1 MTNETIDQT
10 TTPDQTLNQTDFVPQ
25 RFINN
30 LQAAFIK
37 VDNAVASFDPDQK
50 PIVDKN
56 DRDNRQA
63 FEKISQLREEYANK
77 AIKNPTKKNQYFS
90 DFINKSN
97 DLINKDN
104 LIAVDSSVDSF
115 KKFGDQR
122 YQIFTSWVSLQK
134 DPSKINTQQIQNFME
149 NIIQPPISDD
159 KEKAEFLRSA
169 KQSFAGIIIGN
180 QIRSD
185 EKFMGVFDEF
195 LKARQEAE
203 KNAEPTGGDWLD
215 IFLSFVFNKKQSSDL
230 KETLHQ
236 EPRPDFEQNIATT
249 TTDIQ
254 GLPPEARDL
263 LDERGNF
270 SKFTLGDMEMLDV
283 EGVADKD
290 PNYKFNQLLI
300 HNNALSSVLMGSHSG
315 IEPEKVS
322 LLYGDNGGPEARHDW
337 NATVGYKN
345 QQGSNVA
352 TLINAH
358 LNNGSGLV
366 IAGNENGIK
375 NPSFYLYKQD
385 QLTGLKQALS
395 QEEIQNKVDFMEFL
409 AQNNAKLDNLS
420 EKEKEKF
427 QTEIG
432 NFQKDRKAYLDALG
446 SDHIAFVSK
455 KDPKHLALVTEFGNG
470 EVSYTLKDYGKKQD
484 KALDGE
490 TKTTLQGS
498 LKYDGVMFVDYSN
511 FKYTNVS
518 KSPDKGLGATNG
530 VSHLEANF
538 SKVAVFNL
546 PNLNNLAITNYIRR
560 DLEDK
565 LWAKGLSPQEAN
577 KLIKD
582 FLNSNK
588 ELVGKVSNFNK
599 AVAEAKNTG
608 NYDEVKKA
616 QKDLEKSLRKRESL
630 EKEVAKKLESR
641 NDNKNRME
649 AKAQANSQKDKI
661 FALINKEASKEAR
674 AAAFDPNLKGVRSE
688 LSDKLENINKNLKD
702 FGKSFD
708 ELKNGKNNDFSKAEE
723 TLKAL
728 KDSVKDL
735 GINPE
740 WISKIENLNAA
751 LNDFKNGKNKDF
763 SKVTQA
769 KSDLENSIKDVIIN
783 QKITDKVDNLNQ
795 AVSETKLTGN
805 FSKVEQALAELKNL
819 SLDLGKNSDL
829 QFVRDGVRGTLVGNG
844 LSKTEAT
851 TLTKNFSDIRKEL
864 SEKLFGKSNNNNNGL
879 KNNEEPI
886 YAQVNK
892 KKAGQATSPEE
903 PIYAQVARKMS
914 VKIDQLNE
922 AASAINRKIDRINK
936 IASAGKGVGGFS
948 GAGQSASPEEP
959 IYAQVAKKVSA
970 KIDQLNE
977 SASAI
982 NRKIDRINKIA
993 SAGKGVGGF
1002 SGAGQ
1007 SASPEEPIYAQVAKK
1022 VRAKIDQLNESA
1034 SAINRKMDR
1043 INKIASAGKGVG
1055 GFRGAGQSASPEE
1068 PIYAQVAKKV
1078 RAKIDQLN
1086 ESASAIN
1093 RKMDRINKIASAGKG
1108 VGGFSGAGQSAS
1120 PEEPLYAQVAKKVR
1134 AKIDQLNESA
1144 SAINRKIDRINKI
1157 ASAGKGVGG
1166 FRGAGQSASP
1176 EEPIYAQVAKKVSA
1190 KIDQLNESASAINR
1204 KMDRINKIAS
1214 AGKGVGGFSG
1224 AGQSASPEEPLYAQ
1238 VAKKVSAKIDQLNES
1253 ASAINRKID
1262 RINKIASAGKGV
1274 GGFSGAGQSASP
1286 EEPLYAQV
1294 AKKVRAKIDQLNES
1308 ASAIN
1313 RKMDR
1318 INKIAS
1324 AGKGVGGFR
1333 GAGQS
1338 ASPEEPLYAQVAKK
1352 VSAKIDQLNESAS
1365 AINRKIDR
1373 INKIASAGKGVG
1385 GFRGAGQ
1392 SASPEEPLYAQVAK
1406 KVRAKI
1412 DQLNESASAI
1422 NRKIDRINKIASAG
1436 KGVGGFRGA
1445 GQSASPEEPLY
1456 AQVAKKVRA
1465 KIDQLNESA
1474 SAINRKIDRINK
1486 IASAGKGVGGFSG
1499 AGQSASPEEPL
1510 YAQVAKKVRAKIDQL
1525 NESASAINRKMDR
1538 INKIASAGKGVG
1550 GFRGAGQSASPEEPL
1565 YAQVAKKVSAK
1576 IDQLNESASAINR
1589 KMDRINKIAS
1599 AGKGVGGFRGA
1610 GQSASP
1616 EEPIYAQVAKKV
1628 SAKIDQ
1634 LNESASAINR
1644 KMDRINKIASAGK
1657 GVGGF
1662 RGAGQSAS
1670 PEEPLYAQVAK
1681 KVSAKIDQLNESA
1694 SAINRKIDRIN
1705 KIASAGKGVGGFSG
1719 AGQSASPEEPIYAQV
1734 AKKVSA
1740 KIDQLNESAS
1750 AINRKIDRINK
1761 IASAGKGVGGFSGA
1775 GQSASPEPI
1784 YATIDFDEANQA
1796 GFSLRRSAAVND
1808 LSKVGLSREQ
1818 ELTRRIGDLNQAVSE
1833 AKAGHFDKLEQ
1844 KIDELK
1850 DSTKKNALKL
1860 WVESAKQVPT
1870 GLQAKLDNYATNSH
1884 TRINSN
1890 VQSGTI
1896 NEKATGMLTQKNPE
1910 WLKLVNDKIVAHNVG
1925 SAHLSEYDKIG
1936 FNQKNMKD
1944 YSDSFKFSTKL
1955 NNAVKDI
1962 KSSFVQFLTNTFS
1975 TGSYSLMKANVEH
1988 GVKNTTKGG
1997 FQKS

>member
-10 TTPDQTLNQTDFVPQ
+10 TTPDQTPNQTDFVPQ

-30 LQAAFIK
+30 LQVAFLK

-134 DPSKINTQQIQNFME
+134 DPSKINTQEIRNFME

-185 EKFMGVFDEF
+185 EKFMGVFDES

-203 KNAEPTGGDWLD
+203 KNEEPAGGDWLD

-236 EPRPDFEQNIATT
+236 EPRPDFEQNLATT

-270 SKFTLGDMEMLDV
+270 FKFTLGDMEMLDV
-283 EGVADKD
+283 EGVADKN

-300 HNNALSSVLMGSHSG
+300 HNNALSSVLMGGHSN

-358 LNNGSGLV
+358 LNNGIGLI

-375 NPSFYLYKQD
+375 NPSFYLYKED
-385 QLTGLKQALS
+385 QLTGLKQAMS

-409 AQNNAKLDNLS
+409 AKNNAKLDNLS

-427 QTEIG
+427 QTEIE

-446 SDHIAFVSK
+446 NDHIAFVSK
-455 KDPKHLALVTEFGNG
+455 KDPKHLALVAEFGNG

-490 TKTTLQGS
+490 TKTTLQGN
-498 LKYDGVMFVDYSN
+498 LKYDGVMFVNYSN
-511 FKYTNVS
+511 FKYTNAS
-518 KSPDKGLGATNG
+518 KSPDKGVGTTNG

-616 QKDLEKSLRKRESL
+616 QKDLEKSLRKREHL

-661 FALINKEASKEAR
+661 FALINQEASEEAR

-708 ELKNGKNNDFSKAEE
+708 ELKSGKNNDFSKAEE

-795 AVSETKLTGN
+795 AVSETKLTGD
-805 FSKVEQALAELKNL
+805 FSKVEQALAELKSL
-819 SLDLGKNSDL
+819 SLDQKNESFNIGKNSDL
-829 QFVRDGVRGTLVGNG
+829 QSVRDSVRGTLVGNG

-851 TLTKNFSDIRKEL
+851 KLSKNFSDIRKEL
-864 SEKLFGKSNNNNNGL
+864 NEKLFGNSNNNNNGL

-886 YAQVNK
+886 YAKVNK
-892 KKAGQATSPEE
+892 KKAGQAT
-903 PIYAQVARKMS
+903 
-914 VKIDQLNE
+914 
-922 AASAINRKIDRINK
+922 
-936 IASAGKGVGGFS
+936 
-948 GAGQSASPEEP
+948 SPEEP

-977 SASAI
+977 AT
-982 NRKIDRINKIA
+982 
-993 SAGKGVGGF
+993 
-1002 SGAGQ
+1002 
-1007 SASPEEPIYAQVAKK
+1007 
-1022 VRAKIDQLNESA
+1022 
-1034 SAINRKMDR
+1034 
-1043 INKIASAGKGVG
+1043 
-1055 GFRGAGQSASPEE
+1055 
-1068 PIYAQVAKKV
+1068 
-1078 RAKIDQLN
+1078 
-1086 ESASAIN
+1086 
-1093 RKMDRINKIASAGKG
+1093 
-1108 VGGFSGAGQSAS
+1108 
-1120 PEEPLYAQVAKKVR
+1120 
-1134 AKIDQLNESA
+1134 
-1144 SAINRKIDRINKI
+1144 
-1157 ASAGKGVGG
+1157 
-1166 FRGAGQSASP
+1166 
-1176 EEPIYAQVAKKVSA
+1176 
-1190 KIDQLNESASAINR
+1190 
-1204 KMDRINKIAS
+1204 
-1214 AGKGVGGFSG
+1214 
-1224 AGQSASPEEPLYAQ
+1224 
-1238 VAKKVSAKIDQLNES
+1238 
-1253 ASAINRKID
+1253 
-1262 RINKIASAGKGV
+1262 
-1274 GGFSGAGQSASP
+1274 
-1286 EEPLYAQV
+1286 
-1294 AKKVRAKIDQLNES
+1294 
-1308 ASAIN
+1308 
-1313 RKMDR
+1313 
-1318 INKIAS
+1318 
-1324 AGKGVGGFR
+1324 
-1333 GAGQS
+1333 
-1338 ASPEEPLYAQVAKK
+1338 
-1352 VSAKIDQLNESAS
+1352 
-1365 AINRKIDR
+1365 
-1373 INKIASAGKGVG
+1373 
-1385 GFRGAGQ
+1385 
-1392 SASPEEPLYAQVAK
+1392 
-1406 KVRAKI
+1406 
-1412 DQLNESASAI
+1412 
-1422 NRKIDRINKIASAG
+1422 
-1436 KGVGGFRGA
+1436 
-1445 GQSASPEEPLY
+1445 
-1456 AQVAKKVRA
+1456 
-1465 KIDQLNESA
+1465 
-1474 SAINRKIDRINK
+1474 
-1486 IASAGKGVGGFSG
+1486 
-1499 AGQSASPEEPL
+1499 
-1510 YAQVAKKVRAKIDQL
+1510 
-1525 NESASAINRKMDR
+1525 
-1538 INKIASAGKGVG
+1538 
-1550 GFRGAGQSASPEEPL
+1550 
-1565 YAQVAKKVSAK
+1565 
-1576 IDQLNESASAINR
+1576 
-1589 KMDRINKIAS
+1589 
-1599 AGKGVGGFRGA
+1599 
-1610 GQSASP
+1610 
-1616 EEPIYAQVAKKV
+1616 
-1628 SAKIDQ
+1628 
-1634 LNESASAINR
+1634 
-1644 KMDRINKIASAGK
+1644 
-1657 GVGGF
+1657 
-1662 RGAGQSAS
+1662 
-1670 PEEPLYAQVAK
+1670 
-1681 KVSAKIDQLNESA
+1681 
-1694 SAINRKIDRIN
+1694 
-1705 KIASAGKGVGGFSG
+1705 
-1719 AGQSASPEEPIYAQV
+1719 
-1734 AKKVSA
+1734 
-1740 KIDQLNESAS
+1740 S

-1796 GFSLRRSAAVND
+1796 GFPLRRSAAVND

-1833 AKAGHFDKLEQ
+1833 AKTGRFDKLEQ

-1870 GLQAKLDNYATNSH
+1870 SLQAKLDNYATNSH

-1890 VQSGTI
+1890 IKDGAI
-1896 NEKATGMLTQKNPE
+1896 NERATGMLTQKNPE

-1975 TGSYSLMKANVEH
+1975 TGSYSLAKANAEL
-1988 GVKNTTKGG
+1988 GVKNITKSG

>member
-10 TTPDQTLNQTDFVPQ
+10 ITPDQTPNQTDFVPQ

-30 LQAAFIK
+30 LQVAFLK

-77 AIKNPTKKNQYFS
+77 AIKNPAKKNQYFS

-134 DPSKINTQQIQNFME
+134 DPSQINTQQIRNFME

-185 EKFMGVFDEF
+185 QKFMGVFDES

-203 KNAEPTGGDWLD
+203 KNAEPAGGDWLD

-236 EPRPDFEQNIATT
+236 EPRPDFEQNLATT

-270 SKFTLGDMEMLDV
+270 FKFTLGDMEMLDV

-300 HNNALSSVLMGSHSG
+300 HNNALSSVLMGGHSN

-358 LNNGSGLV
+358 LNNGSGLI
-366 IAGNENGIK
+366 IAGNEDGIK
-375 NPSFYLYKQD
+375 NPSFYLYKED
-385 QLTGLKQALS
+385 QLTGLKQAMS

-409 AQNNAKLDNLS
+409 AKNNAKLDNLS

-446 SDHIAFVSK
+446 NDHVAFVSK
-455 KDPKHLALVTEFGNG
+455 KDNKHLALVTEFGNG

-490 TKTTLQGS
+490 VKTTFQGS
-498 LKYDGVMFVDYSN
+498 LKYDGVMFVNYSN
-511 FKYTNVS
+511 FKYTNTS
-518 KSPDKGLGATNG
+518 KSPDKGVGATNG

-565 LWAKGLSPQEAN
+565 LLAKGLSPQEAN

-588 ELVGKVSNFNK
+588 EMVGKVSNFNK

-616 QKDLEKSLRKRESL
+616 QKDLEKSLRKREHL

-674 AAAFDPNLKGVRSE
+674 AAAFDPNLKGVRIE

-708 ELKNGKNNDFSKAEE
+708 DFKNGKNNDFSKAEE

-735 GINPE
+735 GINSE

-795 AVSETKLTGN
+795 AVSETKLTGD

-829 QFVRDGVRGTLVGNG
+829 QSVKNSVNGTLVGNG

-864 SEKLFGKSNNNNNGL
+864 SEKLFGKSNNNNNNGL

-903 PIYAQVARKMS
+903 PIYAQVA
-914 VKIDQLNE
+914 
-922 AASAINRKIDRINK
+922 
-936 IASAGKGVGGFS
+936 
-948 GAGQSASPEEP
+948 
-959 IYAQVAKKVSA
+959 KKVSA

-977 SASAI
+977 AT
-982 NRKIDRINKIA
+982 
-993 SAGKGVGGF
+993 
-1002 SGAGQ
+1002 
-1007 SASPEEPIYAQVAKK
+1007 
-1022 VRAKIDQLNESA
+1022 
-1034 SAINRKMDR
+1034 
-1043 INKIASAGKGVG
+1043 
-1055 GFRGAGQSASPEE
+1055 
-1068 PIYAQVAKKV
+1068 
-1078 RAKIDQLN
+1078 
-1086 ESASAIN
+1086 
-1093 RKMDRINKIASAGKG
+1093 
-1108 VGGFSGAGQSAS
+1108 
-1120 PEEPLYAQVAKKVR
+1120 
-1134 AKIDQLNESA
+1134 
-1144 SAINRKIDRINKI
+1144 
-1157 ASAGKGVGG
+1157 
-1166 FRGAGQSASP
+1166 
-1176 EEPIYAQVAKKVSA
+1176 
-1190 KIDQLNESASAINR
+1190 
-1204 KMDRINKIAS
+1204 
-1214 AGKGVGGFSG
+1214 
-1224 AGQSASPEEPLYAQ
+1224 
-1238 VAKKVSAKIDQLNES
+1238 
-1253 ASAINRKID
+1253 
-1262 RINKIASAGKGV
+1262 
-1274 GGFSGAGQSASP
+1274 
-1286 EEPLYAQV
+1286 
-1294 AKKVRAKIDQLNES
+1294 
-1308 ASAIN
+1308 
-1313 RKMDR
+1313 
-1318 INKIAS
+1318 
-1324 AGKGVGGFR
+1324 
-1333 GAGQS
+1333 
-1338 ASPEEPLYAQVAKK
+1338 
-1352 VSAKIDQLNESAS
+1352 
-1365 AINRKIDR
+1365 
-1373 INKIASAGKGVG
+1373 
-1385 GFRGAGQ
+1385 
-1392 SASPEEPLYAQVAK
+1392 
-1406 KVRAKI
+1406 
-1412 DQLNESASAI
+1412 
-1422 NRKIDRINKIASAG
+1422 
-1436 KGVGGFRGA
+1436 
-1445 GQSASPEEPLY
+1445 
-1456 AQVAKKVRA
+1456 
-1465 KIDQLNESA
+1465 
-1474 SAINRKIDRINK
+1474 
-1486 IASAGKGVGGFSG
+1486 
-1499 AGQSASPEEPL
+1499 
-1510 YAQVAKKVRAKIDQL
+1510 
-1525 NESASAINRKMDR
+1525 
-1538 INKIASAGKGVG
+1538 
-1550 GFRGAGQSASPEEPL
+1550 
-1565 YAQVAKKVSAK
+1565 
-1576 IDQLNESASAINR
+1576 
-1589 KMDRINKIAS
+1589 
-1599 AGKGVGGFRGA
+1599 
-1610 GQSASP
+1610 
-1616 EEPIYAQVAKKV
+1616 
-1628 SAKIDQ
+1628 
-1634 LNESASAINR
+1634 
-1644 KMDRINKIASAGK
+1644 
-1657 GVGGF
+1657 
-1662 RGAGQSAS
+1662 
-1670 PEEPLYAQVAK
+1670 
-1681 KVSAKIDQLNESA
+1681 
-1694 SAINRKIDRIN
+1694 
-1705 KIASAGKGVGGFSG
+1705 
-1719 AGQSASPEEPIYAQV
+1719 
-1734 AKKVSA
+1734 
-1740 KIDQLNESAS
+1740 S

-1796 GFSLRRSAAVND
+1796 GFPLRRHAGVGD

-1833 AKAGHFDKLEQ
+1833 AKTGHFDKLEQ

-1850 DSTKKNALKL
+1850 DSTKKNAVKL

-1896 NEKATGMLTQKNPE
+1896 NEKATGVLTQKNPE

-1975 TGSYSLMKANVEH
+1975 TGSYSLAKAEL
-1988 GVKNTTKGG
+1988 GVKNINTKSG

>member
-10 TTPDQTLNQTDFVPQ
+10 TIPDQTDFVPQ

-30 LQAAFIK
+30 LQVAFIK
-37 VDNAVASFDPDQK
+37 VDNAVALFDPDQK

-104 LIAVDSSVDSF
+104 LIAVDSSVESF

-134 DPSKINTQQIQNFME
+134 DPSKINTQQIRNFME

-185 EKFMGVFDEF
+185 QKFMGVFDES
-195 LKARQEAE
+195 LKERQEAE
-203 KNAEPTGGDWLD
+203 KNAEPSGGDWLD

-236 EPRPDFEQNIATT
+236 EPRPDFEQNLATT

-270 SKFTLGDMEMLDV
+270 FKFTLGDVEMLDV

-300 HNNALSSVLMGSHSG
+300 HNNALSSVLMGGHSN

-322 LLYGDNGGPEARHDW
+322 LLYGDNGGPESRHDW
-337 NATVGYKN
+337 NATVGYKD

-358 LNNGSGLV
+358 LNNGSGLI
-366 IAGNENGIK
+366 IAGNEDGIK
-375 NPSFYLYKQD
+375 NPSFYLYKED
-385 QLTGLKQALS
+385 QLTGLKQAMS

-409 AQNNAKLDNLS
+409 ARNNAKLDNLS

-446 SDHIAFVSK
+446 NDHIAFVSK
-455 KDPKHLALVTEFGNG
+455 KDNKHLALVTEFGNG

-490 TKTTLQGS
+490 VKTTLQGS
-498 LKYDGVMFVDYSN
+498 LKYDGVMFVNYSN
-511 FKYTNVS
+511 FKYTNAS
-518 KSPDKGLGATNG
+518 KSPNKGLGATNG

-616 QKDLEKSLRKRESL
+616 QKDLEKSLRKREHL

-641 NDNKNRME
+641 SDNKNRME

-795 AVSETKLTGN
+795 AVSETKLTGD
-805 FSKVEQALAELKNL
+805 FSKVEQALAELKSL
-819 SLDLGKNSDL
+819 SLDQKNESFNVGKNSDL
-829 QFVRDGVRGTLVGNG
+829 QSVKNSVNGTLVGNG

-851 TLTKNFSDIRKEL
+851 RLSKNFSDIRKEL
-864 SEKLFGKSNNNNNGL
+864 NEKLFGNSNNNNNGL
-879 KNNEEPI
+879 KNNTEPI

-892 KKAGQATSPEE
+892 KKIGQVASPEE
-903 PIYAQVARKMS
+903 PIYAQVAKKVS
-914 VKIDQLNE
+914 AKIDQLNE

-948 GAGQSASPEEP
+948 GAG
-959 IYAQVAKKVSA
+959 
-970 KIDQLNE
+970 
-977 SASAI
+977 
-982 NRKIDRINKIA
+982 R
-993 SAGKGVGGF
+993 
-1002 SGAGQ
+1002 
-1007 SASPEEPIYAQVAKK
+1007 
-1022 VRAKIDQLNESA
+1022 
-1034 SAINRKMDR
+1034 
-1043 INKIASAGKGVG
+1043 
-1055 GFRGAGQSASPEE
+1055 
-1068 PIYAQVAKKV
+1068 
-1078 RAKIDQLN
+1078 
-1086 ESASAIN
+1086 
-1093 RKMDRINKIASAGKG
+1093 
-1108 VGGFSGAGQSAS
+1108 
-1120 PEEPLYAQVAKKVR
+1120 
-1134 AKIDQLNESA
+1134 
-1144 SAINRKIDRINKI
+1144 
-1157 ASAGKGVGG
+1157 
-1166 FRGAGQSASP
+1166 
-1176 EEPIYAQVAKKVSA
+1176 
-1190 KIDQLNESASAINR
+1190 
-1204 KMDRINKIAS
+1204 
-1214 AGKGVGGFSG
+1214 
-1224 AGQSASPEEPLYAQ
+1224 
-1238 VAKKVSAKIDQLNES
+1238 
-1253 ASAINRKID
+1253 
-1262 RINKIASAGKGV
+1262 
-1274 GGFSGAGQSASP
+1274 
-1286 EEPLYAQV
+1286 
-1294 AKKVRAKIDQLNES
+1294 
-1308 ASAIN
+1308 
-1313 RKMDR
+1313 
-1318 INKIAS
+1318 
-1324 AGKGVGGFR
+1324 
-1333 GAGQS
+1333 
-1338 ASPEEPLYAQVAKK
+1338 
-1352 VSAKIDQLNESAS
+1352 
-1365 AINRKIDR
+1365 
-1373 INKIASAGKGVG
+1373 
-1385 GFRGAGQ
+1385 
-1392 SASPEEPLYAQVAK
+1392 
-1406 KVRAKI
+1406 
-1412 DQLNESASAI
+1412 
-1422 NRKIDRINKIASAG
+1422 
-1436 KGVGGFRGA
+1436 
-1445 GQSASPEEPLY
+1445 
-1456 AQVAKKVRA
+1456 
-1465 KIDQLNESA
+1465 
-1474 SAINRKIDRINK
+1474 
-1486 IASAGKGVGGFSG
+1486 
-1499 AGQSASPEEPL
+1499 
-1510 YAQVAKKVRAKIDQL
+1510 
-1525 NESASAINRKMDR
+1525 
-1538 INKIASAGKGVG
+1538 
-1550 GFRGAGQSASPEEPL
+1550 
-1565 YAQVAKKVSAK
+1565 
-1576 IDQLNESASAINR
+1576 
-1589 KMDRINKIAS
+1589 
-1599 AGKGVGGFRGA
+1599 
-1610 GQSASP
+1610 
-1616 EEPIYAQVAKKV
+1616 
-1628 SAKIDQ
+1628 
-1634 LNESASAINR
+1634 
-1644 KMDRINKIASAGK
+1644 
-1657 GVGGF
+1657 
-1662 RGAGQSAS
+1662 
-1670 PEEPLYAQVAK
+1670 
-1681 KVSAKIDQLNESA
+1681 
-1694 SAINRKIDRIN
+1694 
-1705 KIASAGKGVGGFSG
+1705 
-1719 AGQSASPEEPIYAQV
+1719 
-1734 AKKVSA
+1734 
-1740 KIDQLNESAS
+1740 
-1750 AINRKIDRINK
+1750 
-1761 IASAGKGVGGFSGA
+1761 
-1775 GQSASPEPI
+1775 SASPEPI

-1796 GFSLRRSAAVND
+1796 GFSLRRYAGVGD

-1833 AKAGHFDKLEQ
+1833 AKIGHFGNLEQ

-1870 GLQAKLDNYATNSH
+1870 SLQAKLDNYATNSH

-1890 VQSGTI
+1890 VHNGAI

-1910 WLKLVNDKIVAHNVG
+1910 WLKLVNDRIVAHNVG

-1962 KSSFVQFLTNTFS
+1962 KSRFVQSGTYN
-1975 TGSYSLMKANVEH
+1975 LMKANVEY

>member
-10 TTPDQTLNQTDFVPQ
+10 ITPDQTLNQTDFVPQ

-30 LQAAFIK
+30 LQVAFIK
-37 VDNAVASFDPDQK
+37 VDSAVASFDPDQK

-77 AIKNPTKKNQYFS
+77 AIKNPAKKNQYFS

-134 DPSKINTQQIQNFME
+134 DPSKINTQQIRNFME

-185 EKFMGVFDEF
+185 EKFMGVFDES

-203 KNAEPTGGDWLD
+203 KNEEPTGGDWLD

-236 EPRPDFEQNIATT
+236 EPRPDFEQNLATT

-270 SKFTLGDMEMLDV
+270 FKFTLGDMEMLDV

-300 HNNALSSVLMGSHSG
+300 HNNALSSVLMGGHSN

-345 QQGSNVA
+345 QQGNNVA

-358 LNNGSGLV
+358 LNNGSGLI

-375 NPSFYLYKQD
+375 NPSFYLYKED

-409 AQNNAKLDNLS
+409 VQNNDRLDNLS

-427 QTEIG
+427 QTEIEY
-432 NFQKDRKAYLDALG
+432 FQKDRKAYLDALG
-446 SDHIAFVSK
+446 NDHVAFVSK
-455 KDPKHLALVTEFGNG
+455 KDLKHLALVTEFGNG

-498 LKYDGVMFVDYSN
+498 LKYDGVMFVNYSN
-511 FKYTNVS
+511 FKYTNAS
-518 KSPDKGLGATNG
+518 KSPDKGVGATNG
-530 VSHLEANF
+530 VSHLEANL

-565 LWAKGLSPQEAN
+565 LWAKGLSPQEAS

-588 ELVGKVSNFNK
+588 EMVGKVSNFNK

-608 NYDEVKKA
+608 NYDGVKKA
-616 QKDLEKSLRKRESL
+616 QKDLEKSLRKREHL

-649 AKAQANSQKDKI
+649 AKTQANSQKDKI
-661 FALINKEASKEAR
+661 FVLINQEASKEAR
-674 AAAFDPNLKGVRSE
+674 AAAFDPNLKGIRSE

-783 QKITDKVDNLNQ
+783 QKITDKVDHLNQ
-795 AVSETKLTGN
+795 AVLETKLTGD

-819 SLDLGKNSDL
+819 SLDQKNESLNVGKNSDL
-829 QFVRDGVRGTLVGNG
+829 QSVRDSVRGTLVGNG

-851 TLTKNFSDIRKEL
+851 KLSKNFSDIRKEL

-886 YAQVNK
+886 YAKVNK
-892 KKAGQATSPEE
+892 KKAGQA
-903 PIYAQVARKMS
+903 
-914 VKIDQLNE
+914 
-922 AASAINRKIDRINK
+922 
-936 IASAGKGVGGFS
+936 
-948 GAGQSASPEEP
+948 ASPEEP

-977 SASAI
+977 AT
-982 NRKIDRINKIA
+982 
-993 SAGKGVGGF
+993 
-1002 SGAGQ
+1002 
-1007 SASPEEPIYAQVAKK
+1007 
-1022 VRAKIDQLNESA
+1022 
-1034 SAINRKMDR
+1034 
-1043 INKIASAGKGVG
+1043 
-1055 GFRGAGQSASPEE
+1055 
-1068 PIYAQVAKKV
+1068 
-1078 RAKIDQLN
+1078 
-1086 ESASAIN
+1086 
-1093 RKMDRINKIASAGKG
+1093 
-1108 VGGFSGAGQSAS
+1108 
-1120 PEEPLYAQVAKKVR
+1120 
-1134 AKIDQLNESA
+1134 
-1144 SAINRKIDRINKI
+1144 
-1157 ASAGKGVGG
+1157 
-1166 FRGAGQSASP
+1166 
-1176 EEPIYAQVAKKVSA
+1176 
-1190 KIDQLNESASAINR
+1190 
-1204 KMDRINKIAS
+1204 
-1214 AGKGVGGFSG
+1214 
-1224 AGQSASPEEPLYAQ
+1224 
-1238 VAKKVSAKIDQLNES
+1238 
-1253 ASAINRKID
+1253 
-1262 RINKIASAGKGV
+1262 
-1274 GGFSGAGQSASP
+1274 
-1286 EEPLYAQV
+1286 
-1294 AKKVRAKIDQLNES
+1294 
-1308 ASAIN
+1308 
-1313 RKMDR
+1313 
-1318 INKIAS
+1318 
-1324 AGKGVGGFR
+1324 
-1333 GAGQS
+1333 
-1338 ASPEEPLYAQVAKK
+1338 
-1352 VSAKIDQLNESAS
+1352 
-1365 AINRKIDR
+1365 
-1373 INKIASAGKGVG
+1373 
-1385 GFRGAGQ
+1385 
-1392 SASPEEPLYAQVAK
+1392 
-1406 KVRAKI
+1406 
-1412 DQLNESASAI
+1412 
-1422 NRKIDRINKIASAG
+1422 
-1436 KGVGGFRGA
+1436 
-1445 GQSASPEEPLY
+1445 
-1456 AQVAKKVRA
+1456 
-1465 KIDQLNESA
+1465 
-1474 SAINRKIDRINK
+1474 
-1486 IASAGKGVGGFSG
+1486 
-1499 AGQSASPEEPL
+1499 
-1510 YAQVAKKVRAKIDQL
+1510 
-1525 NESASAINRKMDR
+1525 
-1538 INKIASAGKGVG
+1538 
-1550 GFRGAGQSASPEEPL
+1550 
-1565 YAQVAKKVSAK
+1565 
-1576 IDQLNESASAINR
+1576 
-1589 KMDRINKIAS
+1589 
-1599 AGKGVGGFRGA
+1599 
-1610 GQSASP
+1610 
-1616 EEPIYAQVAKKV
+1616 
-1628 SAKIDQ
+1628 
-1634 LNESASAINR
+1634 
-1644 KMDRINKIASAGK
+1644 
-1657 GVGGF
+1657 
-1662 RGAGQSAS
+1662 
-1670 PEEPLYAQVAK
+1670 
-1681 KVSAKIDQLNESA
+1681 
-1694 SAINRKIDRIN
+1694 
-1705 KIASAGKGVGGFSG
+1705 
-1719 AGQSASPEEPIYAQV
+1719 
-1734 AKKVSA
+1734 
-1740 KIDQLNESAS
+1740 S

-1796 GFSLRRSAAVND
+1796 GFPLRRSAAVND

-1850 DSTKKNALKL
+1850 DSTKKNALNL

-1890 VQSGTI
+1890 IQNGTI
-1896 NEKATGMLTQKNPE
+1896 NERATGMLTQKNPE
-1910 WLKLVNDKIVAHNVG
+1910 WLKLVNNKIVAHNVG

-1962 KSSFVQFLTNTFS
+1962 KSNFVQFLTNAFS
-1975 TGSYSLMKANVEH
+1975 TGSYSLAKAEL
-1988 GVKNTTKGG
+1988 GVKNINTKSG

>member
-10 TTPDQTLNQTDFVPQ
+10 TTPDQTPNQTDFVPQ

-30 LQAAFIK
+30 LQVAFIK
-37 VDNAVASFDPDQK
+37 VDSAVASFDPDQK

-77 AIKNPTKKNQYFS
+77 AIKNPAKKNQYFS

-134 DPSKINTQQIQNFME
+134 DPSKINTQQIRNFME

-185 EKFMGVFDEF
+185 QKFMGVFDES
-195 LKARQEAE
+195 LKERQEAE
-203 KNAEPTGGDWLD
+203 KNAEPSGGDWLD
-215 IFLSFVFNKKQSSDL
+215 IFLSLVFNKKQSSDL

-236 EPRPDFEQNIATT
+236 EPRPDFEQNLATT

-270 SKFTLGDMEMLDV
+270 FKFTLGDVEMLDV

-300 HNNALSSVLMGSHSG
+300 HNNALSSVLMGSHSN

-337 NATVGYKN
+337 NATVGYKD

-358 LNNGSGLV
+358 LHNGSGLI

-375 NPSFYLYKQD
+375 NPSFYLYKED

-409 AQNNAKLDNLS
+409 ARNNAKLDNLS

-427 QTEIG
+427 QTEIE

-446 SDHIAFVSK
+446 NDHIAFVSK
-455 KDPKHLALVTEFGNG
+455 KDQKHLALVTEFGNG

-490 TKTTLQGS
+490 VKTTLQGN
-498 LKYDGVMFVDYSN
+498 LKYDGVMFVNYSN
-511 FKYTNVS
+511 FKYTNAS
-518 KSPDKGLGATNG
+518 KSPDRGVGATNG

-546 PNLNNLAITNYIRR
+546 PNLNNLAITSYIRR

-565 LWAKGLSPQEAN
+565 LLAKGLSPQEAD

-608 NYDEVKKA
+608 NYDEVKKT
-616 QKDLEKSLRKRESL
+616 QKDLEKSLRKREHL

-769 KSDLENSIKDVIIN
+769 KSDLENSIKDVIVN

-795 AVSETKLTGN
+795 AVSETKLTGD

-819 SLDLGKNSDL
+819 SLDQKNESFNVGKNSDL
-829 QFVRDGVRGTLVGNG
+829 QSVRDSVKGTLVGNG

-851 TLTKNFSDIRKEL
+851 TLSKNFSDIRKEL
-864 SEKLFGKSNNNNNGL
+864 NEKLFGKSNNNSNGL

-886 YAQVNK
+886 YAKVNK
-892 KKAGQATSPEE
+892 KKTGQ
-903 PIYAQVARKMS
+903 V
-914 VKIDQLNE
+914 
-922 AASAINRKIDRINK
+922 
-936 IASAGKGVGGFS
+936 
-948 GAGQSASPEEP
+948 ASPEEP

-977 SASAI
+977 ATLAI

-993 SAGKGVGGF
+993 SAGKGVGNFG
-1002 SGAGQ
+1002 
-1007 SASPEEPIYAQVAKK
+1007 
-1022 VRAKIDQLNESA
+1022 
-1034 SAINRKMDR
+1034 
-1043 INKIASAGKGVG
+1043 
-1055 GFRGAGQSASPEE
+1055 
-1068 PIYAQVAKKV
+1068 
-1078 RAKIDQLN
+1078 
-1086 ESASAIN
+1086 
-1093 RKMDRINKIASAGKG
+1093 
-1108 VGGFSGAGQSAS
+1108 
-1120 PEEPLYAQVAKKVR
+1120 
-1134 AKIDQLNESA
+1134 
-1144 SAINRKIDRINKI
+1144 
-1157 ASAGKGVGG
+1157 
-1166 FRGAGQSASP
+1166 
-1176 EEPIYAQVAKKVSA
+1176 
-1190 KIDQLNESASAINR
+1190 
-1204 KMDRINKIAS
+1204 
-1214 AGKGVGGFSG
+1214 
-1224 AGQSASPEEPLYAQ
+1224 
-1238 VAKKVSAKIDQLNES
+1238 
-1253 ASAINRKID
+1253 
-1262 RINKIASAGKGV
+1262 
-1274 GGFSGAGQSASP
+1274 
-1286 EEPLYAQV
+1286 
-1294 AKKVRAKIDQLNES
+1294 
-1308 ASAIN
+1308 
-1313 RKMDR
+1313 
-1318 INKIAS
+1318 
-1324 AGKGVGGFR
+1324 
-1333 GAGQS
+1333 
-1338 ASPEEPLYAQVAKK
+1338 
-1352 VSAKIDQLNESAS
+1352 
-1365 AINRKIDR
+1365 
-1373 INKIASAGKGVG
+1373 
-1385 GFRGAGQ
+1385 
-1392 SASPEEPLYAQVAK
+1392 
-1406 KVRAKI
+1406 
-1412 DQLNESASAI
+1412 
-1422 NRKIDRINKIASAG
+1422 
-1436 KGVGGFRGA
+1436 
-1445 GQSASPEEPLY
+1445 
-1456 AQVAKKVRA
+1456 
-1465 KIDQLNESA
+1465 
-1474 SAINRKIDRINK
+1474 
-1486 IASAGKGVGGFSG
+1486 
-1499 AGQSASPEEPL
+1499 
-1510 YAQVAKKVRAKIDQL
+1510 
-1525 NESASAINRKMDR
+1525 
-1538 INKIASAGKGVG
+1538 
-1550 GFRGAGQSASPEEPL
+1550 
-1565 YAQVAKKVSAK
+1565 
-1576 IDQLNESASAINR
+1576 
-1589 KMDRINKIAS
+1589 
-1599 AGKGVGGFRGA
+1599 
-1610 GQSASP
+1610 
-1616 EEPIYAQVAKKV
+1616 
-1628 SAKIDQ
+1628 
-1634 LNESASAINR
+1634 
-1644 KMDRINKIASAGK
+1644 
-1657 GVGGF
+1657 
-1662 RGAGQSAS
+1662 
-1670 PEEPLYAQVAK
+1670 
-1681 KVSAKIDQLNESA
+1681 
-1694 SAINRKIDRIN
+1694 
-1705 KIASAGKGVGGFSG
+1705 
-1719 AGQSASPEEPIYAQV
+1719 
-1734 AKKVSA
+1734 
-1740 KIDQLNESAS
+1740 
-1750 AINRKIDRINK
+1750 
-1761 IASAGKGVGGFSGA
+1761 GA

-1796 GFSLRRSAAVND
+1796 GFPLRRYAAVND

-1833 AKAGHFDKLEQ
+1833 AKIGRFGNLEQ

-1850 DSTKKNALKL
+1850 DFTKKNALKL
-1860 WVESAKQVPT
+1860 WVESTKQVPT

-1884 TRINSN
+1884 IRINSN
-1890 VQSGTI
+1890 FQNGAI
-1896 NEKATGMLTQKNPE
+1896 NERATGMLTQKNPE

-1925 SAHLSEYDKIG
+1925 SANLSEYDKIG

-1962 KSSFVQFLTNTFS
+1962 KSGFVQFLTNTFS
-1975 TGSYSLMKANVEH
+1975 VGTYSLAKANAEL
-1988 GVKNTTKGG
+1988 GVKNINTKSG

>member
-10 TTPDQTLNQTDFVPQ
+10 TTPDQTLNPTDFVPQ

-30 LQAAFIK
+30 LQVAFIK

-56 DRDNRQA
+56 DKDNRQA

-77 AIKNPTKKNQYFS
+77 AIKNPAKKNQYFS

-104 LIAVDSSVDSF
+104 LIAVNSSVDSF

-134 DPSKINTQQIQNFME
+134 DPSEINTQQIRNFME

-185 EKFMGVFDEF
+185 QKFMSVFDES
-195 LKARQEAE
+195 LKERQEAE
-203 KNAEPTGGDWLD
+203 KNAEPAGDWLD

-230 KETLHQ
+230 KETLNQ
-236 EPRPDFEQNIATT
+236 EPVPHVQPDIATT

-300 HNNALSSVLMGSHSG
+300 HNNALSSVLMGGHSN

-337 NATVGYKN
+337 NATVGYRD

-358 LNNGSGLV
+358 LNNGSGLI
-366 IAGNENGIK
+366 IAGNEDGIK
-375 NPSFYLYKQD
+375 NPSFYLYKED
-385 QLTGLKQALS
+385 QLTGLKQAMS

-409 AQNNAKLDNLS
+409 ARNNAKLDNLS

-427 QTEIG
+427 QTEIEY
-432 NFQKDRKAYLDALG
+432 FQKDRKAYLDALG
-446 SDHIAFVSK
+446 NDHIAFVSK

-490 TKTTLQGS
+490 VKTTLQGS

-511 FKYTNVS
+511 FKYTNAS
-518 KSPDKGLGATNG
+518 KSPDKGVGTTNG

-565 LWAKGLSPQEAN
+565 LWAKGLSSQEAN

-588 ELVGKVSNFNK
+588 ELLGKVSNFNQ

-616 QKDLEKSLRKRESL
+616 QKDLEKSLRKREHL

-674 AAAFDPNLKGVRSE
+674 AAAFDPNLKGIRSE

-783 QKITDKVDNLNQ
+783 QKITDKVDNFNQ
-795 AVSETKLTGN
+795 AVSETKLTGD
-805 FSKVEQALAELKNL
+805 FSKVEQALAELKSL
-819 SLDLGKNSDL
+819 SLDQKNESFNVGKNSDL
-829 QFVRDGVRGTLVGNG
+829 QSVRDSVRGTLVGNG

-851 TLTKNFSDIRKEL
+851 KLSKNFSDIRKEL
-864 SEKLFGKSNNNNNGL
+864 SEKLFGKSNNNSNGL

-886 YAQVNK
+886 YAKVNK
-892 KKAGQATSPEE
+892 KKTGQA
-903 PIYAQVARKMS
+903 
-914 VKIDQLNE
+914 
-922 AASAINRKIDRINK
+922 
-936 IASAGKGVGGFS
+936 
-948 GAGQSASPEEP
+948 ASPEEP

-977 SASAI
+977 ATSAI

-993 SAGKGVGGF
+993 SAGKGVGNFG
-1002 SGAGQ
+1002 GAGR
-1007 SASPEEPIYAQVAKK
+1007 SASPE
-1022 VRAKIDQLNESA
+1022 
-1034 SAINRKMDR
+1034 
-1043 INKIASAGKGVG
+1043 
-1055 GFRGAGQSASPEE
+1055 
-1068 PIYAQVAKKV
+1068 
-1078 RAKIDQLN
+1078 
-1086 ESASAIN
+1086 
-1093 RKMDRINKIASAGKG
+1093 
-1108 VGGFSGAGQSAS
+1108 
-1120 PEEPLYAQVAKKVR
+1120 
-1134 AKIDQLNESA
+1134 
-1144 SAINRKIDRINKI
+1144 
-1157 ASAGKGVGG
+1157 
-1166 FRGAGQSASP
+1166 
-1176 EEPIYAQVAKKVSA
+1176 
-1190 KIDQLNESASAINR
+1190 
-1204 KMDRINKIAS
+1204 
-1214 AGKGVGGFSG
+1214 
-1224 AGQSASPEEPLYAQ
+1224 
-1238 VAKKVSAKIDQLNES
+1238 
-1253 ASAINRKID
+1253 
-1262 RINKIASAGKGV
+1262 
-1274 GGFSGAGQSASP
+1274 
-1286 EEPLYAQV
+1286 
-1294 AKKVRAKIDQLNES
+1294 
-1308 ASAIN
+1308 
-1313 RKMDR
+1313 
-1318 INKIAS
+1318 
-1324 AGKGVGGFR
+1324 
-1333 GAGQS
+1333 
-1338 ASPEEPLYAQVAKK
+1338 
-1352 VSAKIDQLNESAS
+1352 
-1365 AINRKIDR
+1365 
-1373 INKIASAGKGVG
+1373 
-1385 GFRGAGQ
+1385 
-1392 SASPEEPLYAQVAK
+1392 
-1406 KVRAKI
+1406 
-1412 DQLNESASAI
+1412 
-1422 NRKIDRINKIASAG
+1422 
-1436 KGVGGFRGA
+1436 
-1445 GQSASPEEPLY
+1445 
-1456 AQVAKKVRA
+1456 
-1465 KIDQLNESA
+1465 
-1474 SAINRKIDRINK
+1474 
-1486 IASAGKGVGGFSG
+1486 
-1499 AGQSASPEEPL
+1499 
-1510 YAQVAKKVRAKIDQL
+1510 
-1525 NESASAINRKMDR
+1525 
-1538 INKIASAGKGVG
+1538 
-1550 GFRGAGQSASPEEPL
+1550 
-1565 YAQVAKKVSAK
+1565 
-1576 IDQLNESASAINR
+1576 
-1589 KMDRINKIAS
+1589 
-1599 AGKGVGGFRGA
+1599 
-1610 GQSASP
+1610 
-1616 EEPIYAQVAKKV
+1616 
-1628 SAKIDQ
+1628 
-1634 LNESASAINR
+1634 
-1644 KMDRINKIASAGK
+1644 
-1657 GVGGF
+1657 
-1662 RGAGQSAS
+1662 
-1670 PEEPLYAQVAK
+1670 
-1681 KVSAKIDQLNESA
+1681 
-1694 SAINRKIDRIN
+1694 
-1705 KIASAGKGVGGFSG
+1705 
-1719 AGQSASPEEPIYAQV
+1719 
-1734 AKKVSA
+1734 
-1740 KIDQLNESAS
+1740 
-1750 AINRKIDRINK
+1750 
-1761 IASAGKGVGGFSGA
+1761 
-1775 GQSASPEPI
+1775 EPI
-1784 YATIDFDEANQA
+1784 YATIDFDEGNQA
-1796 GFSLRRSAAVND
+1796 GFPLKRYAGVND

-1818 ELTRRIGDLNQAVSE
+1818 ELTRRIGDLSQAVSE
-1833 AKAGHFDKLEQ
+1833 AKTGHFGNLEQ

-1850 DSTKKNALKL
+1850 DSTKNNASKL

-1890 VQSGTI
+1890 VQHGAI

-1962 KSSFVQFLTNTFS
+1962 KSNFVQFLTNAFS
-1975 TGSYSLMKANVEH
+1975 AGSYSLAKANAEL
-1988 GVKNTTKGG
+1988 GVKNINTKSG

>member
-10 TTPDQTLNQTDFVPQ
+10 TTPDQTLNPTDFVPQ

-30 LQAAFIK
+30 LQVAFLK
-37 VDNAVASFDPDQK
+37 VDSAVASFDPDQK

-90 DFINKSN
+90 DFINNSN

-134 DPSKINTQQIQNFME
+134 DPSKINTRTIRNFME

-185 EKFMGVFDEF
+185 QKFMGVFDES
-195 LKARQEAE
+195 LKERQEAE
-203 KNAEPTGGDWLD
+203 KNAEPAGDWLD

-236 EPRPDFEQNIATT
+236 EPRPDFEQNLATT

-300 HNNALSSVLMGSHSG
+300 HNNALSSVLMGGHSS

-337 NATVGYKN
+337 NATVGYKD

-375 NPSFYLYKQD
+375 NPSFYLYKED
-385 QLTGLKQALS
+385 QLTGLKQAMS

-409 AQNNAKLDNLS
+409 AKNNAKLDNLS

-427 QTEIG
+427 QTEIE

-446 SDHIAFVSK
+446 NDHVAFVSK
-455 KDPKHLALVTEFGNG
+455 KDNKHLALVTEFGNG

-490 TKTTLQGS
+490 VKTTLQGS
-498 LKYDGVMFVDYSN
+498 LKYEGVMFVDYSN
-511 FKYTNVS
+511 FKYTNAS
-518 KSPDKGLGATNG
+518 KSPDKGVSTTNG

-565 LWAKGLSPQEAN
+565 LWAKGLSTQEAN

-588 ELVGKVSNFNK
+588 ELLGKVSNFNK

-616 QKDLEKSLRKRESL
+616 QKDLEKSLRKREHL
-630 EKEVAKKLESR
+630 EKEVTKKLESR

-783 QKITDKVDNLNQ
+783 QKITDKVENLNQ
-795 AVSETKLTGN
+795 AVSETKLTGD

-819 SLDLGKNSDL
+819 SLDQKNESFNVRKNSDL
-829 QFVRDGVRGTLVGNG
+829 QFVRDSVRGTLVGNG

-851 TLTKNFSDIRKEL
+851 KLSKNFSDIRKEL
-864 SEKLFGKSNNNNNGL
+864 SEKLFGKSNSDGL

-892 KKAGQATSPEE
+892 KKSGQA
-903 PIYAQVARKMS
+903 
-914 VKIDQLNE
+914 
-922 AASAINRKIDRINK
+922 
-936 IASAGKGVGGFS
+936 
-948 GAGQSASPEEP
+948 ASPEEP

-977 SASAI
+977 AT
-982 NRKIDRINKIA
+982 
-993 SAGKGVGGF
+993 
-1002 SGAGQ
+1002 
-1007 SASPEEPIYAQVAKK
+1007 
-1022 VRAKIDQLNESA
+1022 
-1034 SAINRKMDR
+1034 
-1043 INKIASAGKGVG
+1043 
-1055 GFRGAGQSASPEE
+1055 
-1068 PIYAQVAKKV
+1068 
-1078 RAKIDQLN
+1078 
-1086 ESASAIN
+1086 
-1093 RKMDRINKIASAGKG
+1093 
-1108 VGGFSGAGQSAS
+1108 
-1120 PEEPLYAQVAKKVR
+1120 
-1134 AKIDQLNESA
+1134 
-1144 SAINRKIDRINKI
+1144 
-1157 ASAGKGVGG
+1157 
-1166 FRGAGQSASP
+1166 
-1176 EEPIYAQVAKKVSA
+1176 
-1190 KIDQLNESASAINR
+1190 
-1204 KMDRINKIAS
+1204 
-1214 AGKGVGGFSG
+1214 
-1224 AGQSASPEEPLYAQ
+1224 
-1238 VAKKVSAKIDQLNES
+1238 
-1253 ASAINRKID
+1253 
-1262 RINKIASAGKGV
+1262 
-1274 GGFSGAGQSASP
+1274 
-1286 EEPLYAQV
+1286 
-1294 AKKVRAKIDQLNES
+1294 
-1308 ASAIN
+1308 
-1313 RKMDR
+1313 
-1318 INKIAS
+1318 
-1324 AGKGVGGFR
+1324 
-1333 GAGQS
+1333 
-1338 ASPEEPLYAQVAKK
+1338 
-1352 VSAKIDQLNESAS
+1352 
-1365 AINRKIDR
+1365 
-1373 INKIASAGKGVG
+1373 
-1385 GFRGAGQ
+1385 
-1392 SASPEEPLYAQVAK
+1392 
-1406 KVRAKI
+1406 
-1412 DQLNESASAI
+1412 
-1422 NRKIDRINKIASAG
+1422 
-1436 KGVGGFRGA
+1436 
-1445 GQSASPEEPLY
+1445 
-1456 AQVAKKVRA
+1456 
-1465 KIDQLNESA
+1465 
-1474 SAINRKIDRINK
+1474 
-1486 IASAGKGVGGFSG
+1486 
-1499 AGQSASPEEPL
+1499 
-1510 YAQVAKKVRAKIDQL
+1510 
-1525 NESASAINRKMDR
+1525 
-1538 INKIASAGKGVG
+1538 
-1550 GFRGAGQSASPEEPL
+1550 
-1565 YAQVAKKVSAK
+1565 
-1576 IDQLNESASAINR
+1576 
-1589 KMDRINKIAS
+1589 
-1599 AGKGVGGFRGA
+1599 
-1610 GQSASP
+1610 
-1616 EEPIYAQVAKKV
+1616 
-1628 SAKIDQ
+1628 
-1634 LNESASAINR
+1634 
-1644 KMDRINKIASAGK
+1644 
-1657 GVGGF
+1657 
-1662 RGAGQSAS
+1662 
-1670 PEEPLYAQVAK
+1670 
-1681 KVSAKIDQLNESA
+1681 
-1694 SAINRKIDRIN
+1694 
-1705 KIASAGKGVGGFSG
+1705 
-1719 AGQSASPEEPIYAQV
+1719 
-1734 AKKVSA
+1734 
-1740 KIDQLNESAS
+1740 S

-1796 GFSLRRSAAVND
+1796 GFPLRRYAGVGD

-1833 AKAGHFDKLEQ
+1833 AKTGHFGNLEQ

-1860 WVESAKQVPT
+1860 WVESAKQVPI

-1890 VQSGTI
+1890 VQKGTI
-1896 NEKATGMLTQKNPE
+1896 NEKATGMLMQKNPE

-1955 NNAVKDI
+1955 NSVVKDI
-1962 KSSFVQFLTNTFS
+1962 KSGFVQFLTNTFS
-1975 TGSYSLMKANVEH
+1975 AGSYSLAKANAEL
-1988 GVKNTTKGG
+1988 GVKNINTKSG

>member
-10 TTPDQTLNQTDFVPQ
+10 TTPDQTLNPTDFVPQ

-30 LQAAFIK
+30 LQVAFIK
-37 VDNAVASFDPDQK
+37 VDSAVASFDPDQK

-56 DRDNRQA
+56 DKDNRQA

-134 DPSKINTQQIQNFME
+134 DPSKINTQTIRNFME

-185 EKFMGVFDEF
+185 QKFMGVFDES
-195 LKARQEAE
+195 LKERQEAE
-203 KNAEPTGGDWLD
+203 KNAEPSGGDWLD

-236 EPRPDFEQNIATT
+236 EPRPDFEQNLATT
-249 TTDIQ
+249 ATDIQ

-283 EGVADKD
+283 EGVADND

-300 HNNALSSVLMGSHSG
+300 HNNALSSVLMGGHSN

-337 NATVGYKN
+337 NATVGYKD

-358 LNNGSGLV
+358 LNNGSGLI
-366 IAGNENGIK
+366 IAGNEDGIK
-375 NPSFYLYKQD
+375 NPSFYLYKED
-385 QLTGLKQALS
+385 QLTGLKQAMS

-409 AQNNAKLDNLS
+409 AKNNAKLDNLS

-427 QTEIG
+427 QTEIE

-446 SDHIAFVSK
+446 NDHIAFVSK

-490 TKTTLQGS
+490 VKTTLQGN

-511 FKYTNVS
+511 FKYTNAS
-518 KSPDKGLGATNG
+518 KSPDKGVSATNG

-565 LWAKGLSPQEAN
+565 LLAKGLSPQEAN

-588 ELVGKVSNFNK
+588 ELVGKVSNFNQ

-616 QKDLEKSLRKRESL
+616 QKDLEKSLRKREHL

-674 AAAFDPNLKGVRSE
+674 ATAFDPNLKGIRSE

-783 QKITDKVDNLNQ
+783 QKITDKVNNLNQ
-795 AVSETKLTGN
+795 AVSETKLTGD

-829 QFVRDGVRGTLVGNG
+829 QKSVKNGVNGTLVGNG

-851 TLTKNFSDIRKEL
+851 KLTKNFSDIRKEL
-864 SEKLFGKSNNNNNGL
+864 SEKLFGKSNSNGL

-892 KKAGQATSPEE
+892 KKIGQ
-903 PIYAQVARKMS
+903 V
-914 VKIDQLNE
+914 
-922 AASAINRKIDRINK
+922 
-936 IASAGKGVGGFS
+936 
-948 GAGQSASPEEP
+948 ASPEEP

-977 SASAI
+977 AT
-982 NRKIDRINKIA
+982 
-993 SAGKGVGGF
+993 
-1002 SGAGQ
+1002 
-1007 SASPEEPIYAQVAKK
+1007 
-1022 VRAKIDQLNESA
+1022 
-1034 SAINRKMDR
+1034 
-1043 INKIASAGKGVG
+1043 
-1055 GFRGAGQSASPEE
+1055 
-1068 PIYAQVAKKV
+1068 
-1078 RAKIDQLN
+1078 
-1086 ESASAIN
+1086 
-1093 RKMDRINKIASAGKG
+1093 
-1108 VGGFSGAGQSAS
+1108 
-1120 PEEPLYAQVAKKVR
+1120 
-1134 AKIDQLNESA
+1134 
-1144 SAINRKIDRINKI
+1144 
-1157 ASAGKGVGG
+1157 
-1166 FRGAGQSASP
+1166 
-1176 EEPIYAQVAKKVSA
+1176 
-1190 KIDQLNESASAINR
+1190 
-1204 KMDRINKIAS
+1204 
-1214 AGKGVGGFSG
+1214 
-1224 AGQSASPEEPLYAQ
+1224 
-1238 VAKKVSAKIDQLNES
+1238 
-1253 ASAINRKID
+1253 
-1262 RINKIASAGKGV
+1262 
-1274 GGFSGAGQSASP
+1274 
-1286 EEPLYAQV
+1286 
-1294 AKKVRAKIDQLNES
+1294 
-1308 ASAIN
+1308 
-1313 RKMDR
+1313 
-1318 INKIAS
+1318 
-1324 AGKGVGGFR
+1324 
-1333 GAGQS
+1333 
-1338 ASPEEPLYAQVAKK
+1338 
-1352 VSAKIDQLNESAS
+1352 
-1365 AINRKIDR
+1365 
-1373 INKIASAGKGVG
+1373 
-1385 GFRGAGQ
+1385 
-1392 SASPEEPLYAQVAK
+1392 
-1406 KVRAKI
+1406 
-1412 DQLNESASAI
+1412 
-1422 NRKIDRINKIASAG
+1422 
-1436 KGVGGFRGA
+1436 
-1445 GQSASPEEPLY
+1445 
-1456 AQVAKKVRA
+1456 
-1465 KIDQLNESA
+1465 
-1474 SAINRKIDRINK
+1474 
-1486 IASAGKGVGGFSG
+1486 
-1499 AGQSASPEEPL
+1499 
-1510 YAQVAKKVRAKIDQL
+1510 
-1525 NESASAINRKMDR
+1525 
-1538 INKIASAGKGVG
+1538 
-1550 GFRGAGQSASPEEPL
+1550 
-1565 YAQVAKKVSAK
+1565 
-1576 IDQLNESASAINR
+1576 
-1589 KMDRINKIAS
+1589 
-1599 AGKGVGGFRGA
+1599 
-1610 GQSASP
+1610 
-1616 EEPIYAQVAKKV
+1616 
-1628 SAKIDQ
+1628 
-1634 LNESASAINR
+1634 
-1644 KMDRINKIASAGK
+1644 
-1657 GVGGF
+1657 
-1662 RGAGQSAS
+1662 
-1670 PEEPLYAQVAK
+1670 
-1681 KVSAKIDQLNESA
+1681 
-1694 SAINRKIDRIN
+1694 
-1705 KIASAGKGVGGFSG
+1705 
-1719 AGQSASPEEPIYAQV
+1719 
-1734 AKKVSA
+1734 
-1740 KIDQLNESAS
+1740 S

-1796 GFSLRRSAAVND
+1796 GFPLRRSAGVND
-1808 LSKVGLSREQ
+1808 LSKVGLSREE
-1818 ELTRRIGDLNQAVSE
+1818 ELTRRIGDLSQAVSE
-1833 AKAGHFDKLEQ
+1833 AKTGHFGNLEQ
-1844 KIDELK
+1844 KMDELK

-1860 WVESAKQVPT
+1860 YAESAKQVPT

-1890 VQSGTI
+1890 IQSGAI

-1955 NNAVKDI
+1955 NNAMKDI
-1962 KSSFVQFLTNTFS
+1962 KSNFVQFLTNTFS

-1988 GVKNTTKGG
+1988 GVKNTTKSG

>member
-1 MTNETIDQT
+1 MRAFKDMILITQSVWRFLAVFDTEILGTEGEIMTNETIDQA
-10 TTPDQTLNQTDFVPQ
+10 TTPDQTLNPTDFVPQ

-30 LQAAFIK
+30 LQVAFLK

-134 DPSKINTQQIQNFME
+134 DPSKINTQTIRNFME

-185 EKFMGVFDEF
+185 QKFMGVFDES
-195 LKARQEAE
+195 LKERQEAE
-203 KNAEPTGGDWLD
+203 KNGGPTGGDWLD

-236 EPRPDFEQNIATT
+236 EPRPDFEQNLATT

-300 HNNALSSVLMGSHSG
+300 HNNALSSVLMGGHSN

-337 NATVGYKN
+337 NATVGYKD
-345 QQGSNVA
+345 QQGNNVA

-358 LNNGSGLV
+358 LHNGSGLV
-366 IAGNENGIK
+366 IAGNEDGIK
-375 NPSFYLYKQD
+375 NPSFYLYKED
-385 QLTGLKQALS
+385 QLTGLKQAMS

-409 AQNNAKLDNLS
+409 ARNNAKLDNLS

-432 NFQKDRKAYLDALG
+432 DFQKDPKAYLDALG
-446 SDHIAFVSK
+446 NDHVAFVSK
-455 KDPKHLALVTEFGNG
+455 KDNKHLALVTEFGNG

-490 TKTTLQGS
+490 VKTTLQGS
-498 LKYDGVMFVDYSN
+498 LKYDGMMFVDYSN
-511 FKYTNVS
+511 FKYTNAS
-518 KSPDKGLGATNG
+518 KSPDNGVGATNG

-565 LWAKGLSPQEAN
+565 LWAKGLSPQETN

-588 ELVGKVSNFNK
+588 ELLGKVSDFNQ

-608 NYDEVKKA
+608 NYDGVKKA
-616 QKDLEKSLRKRESL
+616 QKDLEKSLRKREHL

-674 AAAFDPNLKGVRSE
+674 AAAFDPNLKGIRSE

-740 WISKIENLNAA
+740 WISKVENLNAA
-751 LNDFKNGKNKDF
+751 LNEFKNGKNKDF

-795 AVSETKLTGN
+795 AVSVAKATGD
-805 FSKVEQALAELKNL
+805 FSKVEQALAELKSL
-819 SLDLGKNSDL
+819 SLDQKNESFNVGKNSDL
-829 QFVRDGVRGTLVGNG
+829 QSVRDSVRGTLVGNG

-851 TLTKNFSDIRKEL
+851 KLSKNFSDIRKEL
-864 SEKLFGKSNNNNNGL
+864 SEKLFGKSNSNGL

-886 YAQVNK
+886 YAKVNK
-892 KKAGQATSPEE
+892 KKTGQA
-903 PIYAQVARKMS
+903 
-914 VKIDQLNE
+914 
-922 AASAINRKIDRINK
+922 
-936 IASAGKGVGGFS
+936 
-948 GAGQSASPEEP
+948 ASPEEP

-977 SASAI
+977 ATSKI
-982 NRKIDRINKIA
+982 NAKIDRINKIA

-1002 SGAGQ
+1002 SG
-1007 SASPEEPIYAQVAKK
+1007 
-1022 VRAKIDQLNESA
+1022 
-1034 SAINRKMDR
+1034 
-1043 INKIASAGKGVG
+1043 VG
-1055 GFRGAGQSASPEE
+1055 R
-1068 PIYAQVAKKV
+1068 
-1078 RAKIDQLN
+1078 
-1086 ESASAIN
+1086 
-1093 RKMDRINKIASAGKG
+1093 
-1108 VGGFSGAGQSAS
+1108 
-1120 PEEPLYAQVAKKVR
+1120 
-1134 AKIDQLNESA
+1134 
-1144 SAINRKIDRINKI
+1144 
-1157 ASAGKGVGG
+1157 
-1166 FRGAGQSASP
+1166 
-1176 EEPIYAQVAKKVSA
+1176 
-1190 KIDQLNESASAINR
+1190 
-1204 KMDRINKIAS
+1204 
-1214 AGKGVGGFSG
+1214 
-1224 AGQSASPEEPLYAQ
+1224 
-1238 VAKKVSAKIDQLNES
+1238 
-1253 ASAINRKID
+1253 
-1262 RINKIASAGKGV
+1262 
-1274 GGFSGAGQSASP
+1274 
-1286 EEPLYAQV
+1286 
-1294 AKKVRAKIDQLNES
+1294 
-1308 ASAIN
+1308 
-1313 RKMDR
+1313 
-1318 INKIAS
+1318 
-1324 AGKGVGGFR
+1324 
-1333 GAGQS
+1333 
-1338 ASPEEPLYAQVAKK
+1338 
-1352 VSAKIDQLNESAS
+1352 
-1365 AINRKIDR
+1365 
-1373 INKIASAGKGVG
+1373 
-1385 GFRGAGQ
+1385 
-1392 SASPEEPLYAQVAK
+1392 
-1406 KVRAKI
+1406 
-1412 DQLNESASAI
+1412 
-1422 NRKIDRINKIASAG
+1422 
-1436 KGVGGFRGA
+1436 
-1445 GQSASPEEPLY
+1445 
-1456 AQVAKKVRA
+1456 
-1465 KIDQLNESA
+1465 
-1474 SAINRKIDRINK
+1474 
-1486 IASAGKGVGGFSG
+1486 
-1499 AGQSASPEEPL
+1499 
-1510 YAQVAKKVRAKIDQL
+1510 
-1525 NESASAINRKMDR
+1525 
-1538 INKIASAGKGVG
+1538 
-1550 GFRGAGQSASPEEPL
+1550 
-1565 YAQVAKKVSAK
+1565 
-1576 IDQLNESASAINR
+1576 
-1589 KMDRINKIAS
+1589 
-1599 AGKGVGGFRGA
+1599 
-1610 GQSASP
+1610 
-1616 EEPIYAQVAKKV
+1616 
-1628 SAKIDQ
+1628 
-1634 LNESASAINR
+1634 
-1644 KMDRINKIASAGK
+1644 
-1657 GVGGF
+1657 
-1662 RGAGQSAS
+1662 
-1670 PEEPLYAQVAK
+1670 
-1681 KVSAKIDQLNESA
+1681 
-1694 SAINRKIDRIN
+1694 
-1705 KIASAGKGVGGFSG
+1705 
-1719 AGQSASPEEPIYAQV
+1719 
-1734 AKKVSA
+1734 
-1740 KIDQLNESAS
+1740 
-1750 AINRKIDRINK
+1750 
-1761 IASAGKGVGGFSGA
+1761 
-1775 GQSASPEPI
+1775 SASPEPI

-1796 GFSLRRSAAVND
+1796 GFPLKRYAAVND

-1818 ELTRRIGDLNQAVSE
+1818 ELTRRIGDLSQAVSE
-1833 AKAGHFDKLEQ
+1833 AKTGHFDNLEQ

-1850 DSTKKNALKL
+1850 DSTKKNAVKL
-1860 WVESAKQVPT
+1860 WVESTKQVPT

-1890 VQSGTI
+1890 VQNGVI
-1896 NEKATGMLTQKNPE
+1896 NERATGMLNAKNPE

-1925 SAHLSEYDKIG
+1925 STHLSEYDKIG

-1962 KSSFVQFLTNTFS
+1962 KSNFVQFLTNAFS
-1975 TGSYSLMKANVEH
+1975 AGSYNLMKANAEH
-1988 GVKNTTKGG
+1988 GVKNINTKSG

>member
-10 TTPDQTLNQTDFVPQ
+10 TTPDQTPNQTDFVPQ

-30 LQAAFIK
+30 LQVAFIK
-37 VDNAVASFDPDQK
+37 VDDAVASFDPDQK

-77 AIKNPTKKNQYFS
+77 AIKNPAKKNQYFS

-104 LIAVDSSVDSF
+104 LIAVDSSIDSF

-134 DPSKINTQQIQNFME
+134 DPSKINTQQIRNFME

-185 EKFMGVFDEF
+185 EKFMGVFDES

-203 KNAEPTGGDWLD
+203 KNAEPAGGDWLD

-236 EPRPDFEQNIATT
+236 EPRPDFEQNVATT

-270 SKFTLGDMEMLDV
+270 FKFTLGDMEMLDV

-300 HNNALSSVLMGSHSG
+300 HNNALSSVLMGGHSN

-337 NATVGYKN
+337 NATVGYKD

-358 LNNGSGLV
+358 LNNGSGLI
-366 IAGNENGIK
+366 IAGNEDGIK
-375 NPSFYLYKQD
+375 NPSFYLYKED
-385 QLTGLKQALS
+385 QLTGLKQAMS

-409 AQNNAKLDNLS
+409 AQNNARLDNLS

-427 QTEIG
+427 QTEIE

-446 SDHIAFVSK
+446 NDHIAFVSK

-498 LKYDGVMFVDYSN
+498 LKYDGVMFVNYSN
-511 FKYTNVS
+511 FKYTNAS
-518 KSPDKGLGATNG
+518 KSPDKGVGATNG

-565 LWAKGLSPQEAN
+565 LFAKGLSPQEAN

-588 ELVGKVSNFNK
+588 EMVGKVSNLNK

-616 QKDLEKSLRKRESL
+616 QKDLEKSLRKREHL

-674 AAAFDPNLKGVRSE
+674 AAAFDPNLKGIRSE

-708 ELKNGKNNDFSKAEE
+708 ELKNGKNKDFSKAEE

-795 AVSETKLTGN
+795 AVSETKLTGD
-805 FSKVEQALAELKNL
+805 FSRVEQALAELKNL
-819 SLDLGKNSDL
+819 SLDQKNESFNVGKNSDL
-829 QFVRDGVRGTLVGNG
+829 QFVRDSVRGTLVGNG

-851 TLTKNFSDIRKEL
+851 KLSKNFSDIRKEL
-864 SEKLFGKSNNNNNGL
+864 NEKLFGNSNNSNNGL
-879 KNNEEPI
+879 KNEPI

-892 KKAGQATSPEE
+892 KKTGQAT
-903 PIYAQVARKMS
+903 
-914 VKIDQLNE
+914 
-922 AASAINRKIDRINK
+922 
-936 IASAGKGVGGFS
+936 
-948 GAGQSASPEEP
+948 SPEEP

-977 SASAI
+977 ATSAI

-993 SAGKGVGGF
+993 SAGKGVGAF
-1002 SGAGQ
+1002 SGAGR
-1007 SASPEEPIYAQVAKK
+1007 SASPE
-1022 VRAKIDQLNESA
+1022 
-1034 SAINRKMDR
+1034 
-1043 INKIASAGKGVG
+1043 
-1055 GFRGAGQSASPEE
+1055 
-1068 PIYAQVAKKV
+1068 
-1078 RAKIDQLN
+1078 
-1086 ESASAIN
+1086 
-1093 RKMDRINKIASAGKG
+1093 
-1108 VGGFSGAGQSAS
+1108 
-1120 PEEPLYAQVAKKVR
+1120 
-1134 AKIDQLNESA
+1134 
-1144 SAINRKIDRINKI
+1144 
-1157 ASAGKGVGG
+1157 
-1166 FRGAGQSASP
+1166 
-1176 EEPIYAQVAKKVSA
+1176 
-1190 KIDQLNESASAINR
+1190 
-1204 KMDRINKIAS
+1204 
-1214 AGKGVGGFSG
+1214 
-1224 AGQSASPEEPLYAQ
+1224 
-1238 VAKKVSAKIDQLNES
+1238 
-1253 ASAINRKID
+1253 
-1262 RINKIASAGKGV
+1262 
-1274 GGFSGAGQSASP
+1274 
-1286 EEPLYAQV
+1286 
-1294 AKKVRAKIDQLNES
+1294 
-1308 ASAIN
+1308 
-1313 RKMDR
+1313 
-1318 INKIAS
+1318 
-1324 AGKGVGGFR
+1324 
-1333 GAGQS
+1333 
-1338 ASPEEPLYAQVAKK
+1338 
-1352 VSAKIDQLNESAS
+1352 
-1365 AINRKIDR
+1365 
-1373 INKIASAGKGVG
+1373 
-1385 GFRGAGQ
+1385 
-1392 SASPEEPLYAQVAK
+1392 
-1406 KVRAKI
+1406 
-1412 DQLNESASAI
+1412 
-1422 NRKIDRINKIASAG
+1422 
-1436 KGVGGFRGA
+1436 
-1445 GQSASPEEPLY
+1445 
-1456 AQVAKKVRA
+1456 
-1465 KIDQLNESA
+1465 
-1474 SAINRKIDRINK
+1474 
-1486 IASAGKGVGGFSG
+1486 
-1499 AGQSASPEEPL
+1499 
-1510 YAQVAKKVRAKIDQL
+1510 
-1525 NESASAINRKMDR
+1525 
-1538 INKIASAGKGVG
+1538 
-1550 GFRGAGQSASPEEPL
+1550 
-1565 YAQVAKKVSAK
+1565 
-1576 IDQLNESASAINR
+1576 
-1589 KMDRINKIAS
+1589 
-1599 AGKGVGGFRGA
+1599 
-1610 GQSASP
+1610 
-1616 EEPIYAQVAKKV
+1616 
-1628 SAKIDQ
+1628 
-1634 LNESASAINR
+1634 
-1644 KMDRINKIASAGK
+1644 
-1657 GVGGF
+1657 
-1662 RGAGQSAS
+1662 
-1670 PEEPLYAQVAK
+1670 
-1681 KVSAKIDQLNESA
+1681 
-1694 SAINRKIDRIN
+1694 
-1705 KIASAGKGVGGFSG
+1705 
-1719 AGQSASPEEPIYAQV
+1719 
-1734 AKKVSA
+1734 
-1740 KIDQLNESAS
+1740 
-1750 AINRKIDRINK
+1750 
-1761 IASAGKGVGGFSGA
+1761 
-1775 GQSASPEPI
+1775 EPI

-1796 GFSLRRSAAVND
+1796 GFPLRRSAAVND
-1808 LSKVGLSREQ
+1808 LSKVGLSRKQ

-1833 AKAGHFDKLEQ
+1833 AKTGHFDKLEQ

-1860 WVESAKQVPT
+1860 WVEGAKQVPT

-1890 VQSGTI
+1890 VHNGAI

-1925 SAHLSEYDKIG
+1925 STPLSEYDKIG

>member
-10 TTPDQTLNQTDFVPQ
+10 TTPDQTPNPTDFVPQ

-30 LQAAFIK
+30 LQVAFLK
-37 VDNAVASFDPDQK
+37 VNNAVASFDPDQK

-90 DFINKSN
+90 DFINKSS
-97 DLINKDN
+97 DLIDKDN

-134 DPSKINTQQIQNFME
+134 DPSKINTQTIRNFME

-185 EKFMGVFDEF
+185 QKFMGVFDES
-195 LKARQEAE
+195 LKERQEAE
-203 KNAEPTGGDWLD
+203 KNAEPAGDWLD

-300 HNNALSSVLMGSHSG
+300 HNNALSSVLMGGHSN

-322 LLYGDNGGPEARHDW
+322 LLYGDSGGPEARHDW
-337 NATVGYKN
+337 NATVGYKD
-345 QQGSNVA
+345 QQGNNVA

-358 LNNGSGLV
+358 LHNGSGLI

-375 NPSFYLYKQD
+375 NPSFYLYKED
-385 QLTGLKQALS
+385 QLTGLKQAMS

-409 AQNNAKLDNLS
+409 AKNNAKLDNLS

-427 QTEIG
+427 QTEIE

-446 SDHIAFVSK
+446 NDHVAFVSK
-455 KDPKHLALVTEFGNG
+455 KDNKHLALVTEFGNG

-490 TKTTLQGS
+490 VKTTLQGN
-498 LKYDGVMFVDYSN
+498 LKYDGVMFVNYSN
-511 FKYTNVS
+511 FKYTNAS
-518 KSPDKGLGATNG
+518 KSPDKGVGTTNG
-530 VSHLEANF
+530 VSHLEANL

-565 LWAKGLSPQEAN
+565 LLAKGLSPQEAN

-588 ELVGKVSNFNK
+588 ELVGKVVNFNQ
-599 AVAEAKNTG
+599 AVAEAKNIG

-616 QKDLEKSLRKRESL
+616 QKDLEKSLRKREHL

-783 QKITDKVDNLNQ
+783 QKITDKVENLNQ
-795 AVSETKLTGN
+795 AVSETKLTGD
-805 FSKVEQALAELKNL
+805 FSKVEQALAELKSL
-819 SLDLGKNSDL
+819 SLDQKNESFNVGKNSDL
-829 QFVRDGVRGTLVGNG
+829 QSVRDSVRGTLVGNG

-851 TLTKNFSDIRKEL
+851 KLSKNFSDIRKEL
-864 SEKLFGKSNNNNNGL
+864 NEKLFGNSNNNSNGL

-886 YAQVNK
+886 YAKVNK

-903 PIYAQVARKMS
+903 SIYAQVAKKVS
-914 VKIDQLNE
+914 AKIDQLNE
-922 AASAINRKIDRINK
+922 ATSAINRKIDRINK

-948 GAGQSASPEEP
+948 GAG
-959 IYAQVAKKVSA
+959 
-970 KIDQLNE
+970 
-977 SASAI
+977 
-982 NRKIDRINKIA
+982 R
-993 SAGKGVGGF
+993 
-1002 SGAGQ
+1002 
-1007 SASPEEPIYAQVAKK
+1007 
-1022 VRAKIDQLNESA
+1022 
-1034 SAINRKMDR
+1034 
-1043 INKIASAGKGVG
+1043 
-1055 GFRGAGQSASPEE
+1055 
-1068 PIYAQVAKKV
+1068 
-1078 RAKIDQLN
+1078 
-1086 ESASAIN
+1086 
-1093 RKMDRINKIASAGKG
+1093 
-1108 VGGFSGAGQSAS
+1108 
-1120 PEEPLYAQVAKKVR
+1120 
-1134 AKIDQLNESA
+1134 
-1144 SAINRKIDRINKI
+1144 
-1157 ASAGKGVGG
+1157 
-1166 FRGAGQSASP
+1166 
-1176 EEPIYAQVAKKVSA
+1176 
-1190 KIDQLNESASAINR
+1190 
-1204 KMDRINKIAS
+1204 
-1214 AGKGVGGFSG
+1214 
-1224 AGQSASPEEPLYAQ
+1224 
-1238 VAKKVSAKIDQLNES
+1238 
-1253 ASAINRKID
+1253 
-1262 RINKIASAGKGV
+1262 
-1274 GGFSGAGQSASP
+1274 
-1286 EEPLYAQV
+1286 
-1294 AKKVRAKIDQLNES
+1294 
-1308 ASAIN
+1308 
-1313 RKMDR
+1313 
-1318 INKIAS
+1318 
-1324 AGKGVGGFR
+1324 
-1333 GAGQS
+1333 
-1338 ASPEEPLYAQVAKK
+1338 
-1352 VSAKIDQLNESAS
+1352 
-1365 AINRKIDR
+1365 
-1373 INKIASAGKGVG
+1373 
-1385 GFRGAGQ
+1385 
-1392 SASPEEPLYAQVAK
+1392 
-1406 KVRAKI
+1406 
-1412 DQLNESASAI
+1412 
-1422 NRKIDRINKIASAG
+1422 
-1436 KGVGGFRGA
+1436 
-1445 GQSASPEEPLY
+1445 
-1456 AQVAKKVRA
+1456 
-1465 KIDQLNESA
+1465 
-1474 SAINRKIDRINK
+1474 
-1486 IASAGKGVGGFSG
+1486 
-1499 AGQSASPEEPL
+1499 
-1510 YAQVAKKVRAKIDQL
+1510 
-1525 NESASAINRKMDR
+1525 
-1538 INKIASAGKGVG
+1538 
-1550 GFRGAGQSASPEEPL
+1550 
-1565 YAQVAKKVSAK
+1565 
-1576 IDQLNESASAINR
+1576 
-1589 KMDRINKIAS
+1589 
-1599 AGKGVGGFRGA
+1599 
-1610 GQSASP
+1610 
-1616 EEPIYAQVAKKV
+1616 
-1628 SAKIDQ
+1628 
-1634 LNESASAINR
+1634 
-1644 KMDRINKIASAGK
+1644 
-1657 GVGGF
+1657 
-1662 RGAGQSAS
+1662 
-1670 PEEPLYAQVAK
+1670 
-1681 KVSAKIDQLNESA
+1681 
-1694 SAINRKIDRIN
+1694 
-1705 KIASAGKGVGGFSG
+1705 
-1719 AGQSASPEEPIYAQV
+1719 
-1734 AKKVSA
+1734 
-1740 KIDQLNESAS
+1740 
-1750 AINRKIDRINK
+1750 
-1761 IASAGKGVGGFSGA
+1761 
-1775 GQSASPEPI
+1775 SASPEPI

-1796 GFSLRRSAAVND
+1796 GFPLRRYAGVGD

-1818 ELTRRIGDLNQAVSE
+1818 ELTRRIGDLSQAVSE
-1833 AKAGHFDKLEQ
+1833 AKTGHFGKLEQ

-1860 WVESAKQVPT
+1860 YAESAKQVPAS
-1870 GLQAKLDNYATNSH
+1870 LQAKLDNYATNSH

-1890 VQSGTI
+1890 VQNGAI
-1896 NEKATGMLTQKNPE
+1896 NERATGMLTQKNPE
-1910 WLKLVNDKIVAHNVG
+1910 WLKLVNDKVVAHNVG

-1962 KSSFVQFLTNTFS
+1962 KSSFVQFLTNAFS
-1975 TGSYSLMKANVEH
+1975 SGSYSLMKANVEH
-1988 GVKNTTKGG
+1988 GVKNTTKSG

>member
-10 TTPDQTLNQTDFVPQ
+10 TTLDQTPNPTDFVPQ

-30 LQAAFIK
+30 LQVAFIK

-77 AIKNPTKKNQYFS
+77 AIKNPAKKNQYFS

-104 LIAVDSSVDSF
+104 LIAVDSSVESF
-115 KKFGDQR
+115 RKFGDQR

-134 DPSKINTQQIQNFME
+134 DPSTINTQEIRDFME

-185 EKFMGVFDEF
+185 QKFMGVFDES

-203 KNAEPTGGDWLD
+203 KNAEPSGGDWLD

-236 EPRPDFEQNIATT
+236 EPRPDFEQNLATT

-300 HNNALSSVLMGSHSG
+300 HNNALSSVLMGGHSN

-337 NATVGYKN
+337 NATVGYKD

-358 LNNGSGLV
+358 LNNGSGLI

-375 NPSFYLYKQD
+375 NPSFYLYKED

-409 AQNNAKLDNLS
+409 AKNNAKLDNLS

-446 SDHIAFVSK
+446 NDHIAFVSK
-455 KDPKHLALVTEFGNG
+455 KDPKHLALVTEFSNG

-484 KALDGE
+484 KALDRE

-498 LKYDGVMFVDYSN
+498 LKYDGVMFVNYSN
-511 FKYTNVS
+511 FKYTNAS
-518 KSPDKGLGATNG
+518 KSPDKGVGTTNG
-530 VSHLEANF
+530 VSHLEANL

-546 PNLNNLAITNYIRR
+546 PNLNNLAIINYIRR

-565 LWAKGLSPQEAN
+565 LYAKGLSPQEAN

-588 ELVGKVSNFNK
+588 ELVVKVSNFNK

-608 NYDEVKKA
+608 NYDGVKKA
-616 QKDLEKSLRKRESL
+616 QKDLEKSLRKREHL

-661 FALINKEASKEAR
+661 FALINQEASKEAR

-708 ELKNGKNNDFSKAEE
+708 ELKNGKNNGFSKAEE

-795 AVSETKLTGN
+795 AVSETKLTGD

-829 QFVRDGVRGTLVGNG
+829 QKSVKNGVNGTLVGNG

-864 SEKLFGKSNNNNNGL
+864 NEKLFGNSNNNNNGL
-879 KNNEEPI
+879 KNNTEPI

-892 KKAGQATSPEE
+892 KKTGQAASPEE
-903 PIYAQVARKMS
+903 PIYAQVAKKVS
-914 VKIDQLNE
+914 AKIDQLNE
-922 AASAINRKIDRINK
+922 ATSAINRKIDRINK

-948 GAGQSASPEEP
+948 GAGRSASPE
-959 IYAQVAKKVSA
+959 
-970 KIDQLNE
+970 
-977 SASAI
+977 
-982 NRKIDRINKIA
+982 
-993 SAGKGVGGF
+993 
-1002 SGAGQ
+1002 
-1007 SASPEEPIYAQVAKK
+1007 
-1022 VRAKIDQLNESA
+1022 
-1034 SAINRKMDR
+1034 
-1043 INKIASAGKGVG
+1043 
-1055 GFRGAGQSASPEE
+1055 
-1068 PIYAQVAKKV
+1068 
-1078 RAKIDQLN
+1078 
-1086 ESASAIN
+1086 
-1093 RKMDRINKIASAGKG
+1093 
-1108 VGGFSGAGQSAS
+1108 
-1120 PEEPLYAQVAKKVR
+1120 
-1134 AKIDQLNESA
+1134 
-1144 SAINRKIDRINKI
+1144 
-1157 ASAGKGVGG
+1157 
-1166 FRGAGQSASP
+1166 
-1176 EEPIYAQVAKKVSA
+1176 
-1190 KIDQLNESASAINR
+1190 
-1204 KMDRINKIAS
+1204 
-1214 AGKGVGGFSG
+1214 
-1224 AGQSASPEEPLYAQ
+1224 
-1238 VAKKVSAKIDQLNES
+1238 
-1253 ASAINRKID
+1253 
-1262 RINKIASAGKGV
+1262 
-1274 GGFSGAGQSASP
+1274 
-1286 EEPLYAQV
+1286 
-1294 AKKVRAKIDQLNES
+1294 
-1308 ASAIN
+1308 
-1313 RKMDR
+1313 
-1318 INKIAS
+1318 
-1324 AGKGVGGFR
+1324 
-1333 GAGQS
+1333 
-1338 ASPEEPLYAQVAKK
+1338 
-1352 VSAKIDQLNESAS
+1352 
-1365 AINRKIDR
+1365 
-1373 INKIASAGKGVG
+1373 
-1385 GFRGAGQ
+1385 
-1392 SASPEEPLYAQVAK
+1392 
-1406 KVRAKI
+1406 
-1412 DQLNESASAI
+1412 
-1422 NRKIDRINKIASAG
+1422 
-1436 KGVGGFRGA
+1436 
-1445 GQSASPEEPLY
+1445 
-1456 AQVAKKVRA
+1456 
-1465 KIDQLNESA
+1465 
-1474 SAINRKIDRINK
+1474 
-1486 IASAGKGVGGFSG
+1486 
-1499 AGQSASPEEPL
+1499 
-1510 YAQVAKKVRAKIDQL
+1510 
-1525 NESASAINRKMDR
+1525 
-1538 INKIASAGKGVG
+1538 
-1550 GFRGAGQSASPEEPL
+1550 
-1565 YAQVAKKVSAK
+1565 
-1576 IDQLNESASAINR
+1576 
-1589 KMDRINKIAS
+1589 
-1599 AGKGVGGFRGA
+1599 
-1610 GQSASP
+1610 
-1616 EEPIYAQVAKKV
+1616 
-1628 SAKIDQ
+1628 
-1634 LNESASAINR
+1634 
-1644 KMDRINKIASAGK
+1644 
-1657 GVGGF
+1657 
-1662 RGAGQSAS
+1662 
-1670 PEEPLYAQVAK
+1670 
-1681 KVSAKIDQLNESA
+1681 
-1694 SAINRKIDRIN
+1694 
-1705 KIASAGKGVGGFSG
+1705 
-1719 AGQSASPEEPIYAQV
+1719 
-1734 AKKVSA
+1734 
-1740 KIDQLNESAS
+1740 
-1750 AINRKIDRINK
+1750 
-1761 IASAGKGVGGFSGA
+1761 
-1775 GQSASPEPI
+1775 EPI

-1796 GFSLRRSAAVND
+1796 GFPLKRYVGVND

-1833 AKAGHFDKLEQ
+1833 AKTGHFGNLEQ

-1860 WVESAKQVPT
+1860 WVESTKQVPT

-1890 VQSGTI
+1890 VQNGAI
-1896 NEKATGMLTQKNPE
+1896 NERATGMLTQKNPE

-1925 SAHLSEYDKIG
+1925 STHLSEYDKIG

-1962 KSSFVQFLTNTFS
+1962 KSSFVQFLTNAFS

-1988 GVKNTTKGG
+1988 GVKNTTKSG

>member
-10 TTPDQTLNQTDFVPQ
+10 TTPDQTLNPTDFVPQ

-30 LQAAFIK
+30 LQVAFLK
-37 VDNAVASFDPDQK
+37 VDSAVASYDPDQK

-77 AIKNPTKKNQYFS
+77 AIKNPAKKNQYFS

-134 DPSKINTQQIQNFME
+134 DPSKINTQQIRNFME

-185 EKFMGVFDEF
+185 QKFMGVFDES
-195 LKARQEAE
+195 LKERQEAE
-203 KNAEPTGGDWLD
+203 KNAEPAGDWLD

-236 EPRPDFEQNIATT
+236 EPRPDFEQNLATT

-300 HNNALSSVLMGSHSG
+300 HNNALSSVLMGGHSS

-337 NATVGYKN
+337 NATVGYKD

-375 NPSFYLYKQD
+375 NPSFYLYKED
-385 QLTGLKQALS
+385 QLTGLKQAMS

-409 AQNNAKLDNLS
+409 AKNNAKLDNLS

-427 QTEIG
+427 QTEIE

-446 SDHIAFVSK
+446 NDHVAFVSK
-455 KDPKHLALVTEFGNG
+455 KDNKHLALVTEFGNG

-490 TKTTLQGS
+490 VKTTLQGS

-511 FKYTNVS
+511 FKYTNAS
-518 KSPDKGLGATNG
+518 KSPDKGVGATNG

-588 ELVGKVSNFNK
+588 ELLGKVSNFNQ

-616 QKDLEKSLRKRESL
+616 QKDLEKSLRKREHL

-783 QKITDKVDNLNQ
+783 QKITDKVENLNQ
-795 AVSETKLTGN
+795 AVSETKLTGD

-819 SLDLGKNSDL
+819 SLDQKNESFNVRKNSDL
-829 QFVRDGVRGTLVGNG
+829 QFVRDSVRGTLVGNG

-851 TLTKNFSDIRKEL
+851 KLSKNFSDIRKEL
-864 SEKLFGKSNNNNNGL
+864 SEKLFGKSNSDGL

-892 KKAGQATSPEE
+892 KKSGQA
-903 PIYAQVARKMS
+903 
-914 VKIDQLNE
+914 
-922 AASAINRKIDRINK
+922 
-936 IASAGKGVGGFS
+936 
-948 GAGQSASPEEP
+948 ASPEEP

-977 SASAI
+977 AT
-982 NRKIDRINKIA
+982 
-993 SAGKGVGGF
+993 
-1002 SGAGQ
+1002 
-1007 SASPEEPIYAQVAKK
+1007 
-1022 VRAKIDQLNESA
+1022 
-1034 SAINRKMDR
+1034 
-1043 INKIASAGKGVG
+1043 
-1055 GFRGAGQSASPEE
+1055 
-1068 PIYAQVAKKV
+1068 
-1078 RAKIDQLN
+1078 
-1086 ESASAIN
+1086 
-1093 RKMDRINKIASAGKG
+1093 
-1108 VGGFSGAGQSAS
+1108 
-1120 PEEPLYAQVAKKVR
+1120 
-1134 AKIDQLNESA
+1134 
-1144 SAINRKIDRINKI
+1144 
-1157 ASAGKGVGG
+1157 
-1166 FRGAGQSASP
+1166 
-1176 EEPIYAQVAKKVSA
+1176 
-1190 KIDQLNESASAINR
+1190 
-1204 KMDRINKIAS
+1204 
-1214 AGKGVGGFSG
+1214 
-1224 AGQSASPEEPLYAQ
+1224 
-1238 VAKKVSAKIDQLNES
+1238 
-1253 ASAINRKID
+1253 
-1262 RINKIASAGKGV
+1262 
-1274 GGFSGAGQSASP
+1274 
-1286 EEPLYAQV
+1286 
-1294 AKKVRAKIDQLNES
+1294 
-1308 ASAIN
+1308 
-1313 RKMDR
+1313 
-1318 INKIAS
+1318 
-1324 AGKGVGGFR
+1324 
-1333 GAGQS
+1333 
-1338 ASPEEPLYAQVAKK
+1338 
-1352 VSAKIDQLNESAS
+1352 
-1365 AINRKIDR
+1365 
-1373 INKIASAGKGVG
+1373 
-1385 GFRGAGQ
+1385 
-1392 SASPEEPLYAQVAK
+1392 
-1406 KVRAKI
+1406 
-1412 DQLNESASAI
+1412 
-1422 NRKIDRINKIASAG
+1422 
-1436 KGVGGFRGA
+1436 
-1445 GQSASPEEPLY
+1445 
-1456 AQVAKKVRA
+1456 
-1465 KIDQLNESA
+1465 
-1474 SAINRKIDRINK
+1474 
-1486 IASAGKGVGGFSG
+1486 
-1499 AGQSASPEEPL
+1499 
-1510 YAQVAKKVRAKIDQL
+1510 
-1525 NESASAINRKMDR
+1525 
-1538 INKIASAGKGVG
+1538 
-1550 GFRGAGQSASPEEPL
+1550 
-1565 YAQVAKKVSAK
+1565 
-1576 IDQLNESASAINR
+1576 
-1589 KMDRINKIAS
+1589 
-1599 AGKGVGGFRGA
+1599 
-1610 GQSASP
+1610 
-1616 EEPIYAQVAKKV
+1616 
-1628 SAKIDQ
+1628 
-1634 LNESASAINR
+1634 
-1644 KMDRINKIASAGK
+1644 
-1657 GVGGF
+1657 
-1662 RGAGQSAS
+1662 
-1670 PEEPLYAQVAK
+1670 
-1681 KVSAKIDQLNESA
+1681 
-1694 SAINRKIDRIN
+1694 
-1705 KIASAGKGVGGFSG
+1705 
-1719 AGQSASPEEPIYAQV
+1719 
-1734 AKKVSA
+1734 
-1740 KIDQLNESAS
+1740 S

-1796 GFSLRRSAAVND
+1796 GFPLRRYAGVGD

-1833 AKAGHFDKLEQ
+1833 AKTGHFGNLEQ

-1860 WVESAKQVPT
+1860 WVESAKQVPI

-1890 VQSGTI
+1890 VQKGTI
-1896 NEKATGMLTQKNPE
+1896 NEKATGMLMQKNPE

-1955 NNAVKDI
+1955 NSVVKDI
-1962 KSSFVQFLTNTFS
+1962 KSGFVQFLTNTFS
-1975 TGSYSLMKANVEH
+1975 AGSYSLAKANAEL
-1988 GVKNTTKGG
+1988 GVKNINTKSG

>member
-10 TTPDQTLNQTDFVPQ
+10 TTPDQTLNPTDFVPQ

-30 LQAAFIK
+30 LQVAFLK
-37 VDNAVASFDPDQK
+37 VDSAVASFDPDQK

-134 DPSKINTQQIQNFME
+134 DPSEINTQQIRNFME

-185 EKFMGVFDEF
+185 EKFMGVFDES

-203 KNAEPTGGDWLD
+203 KNAEPAGGDWLD

-283 EGVADKD
+283 EGVADND

-300 HNNALSSVLMGSHSG
+300 HNNALSSVLMGSHNG

-345 QQGSNVA
+345 QQGNNVA

-358 LNNGSGLV
+358 LRDGSGLV
-366 IAGNENGIK
+366 IAGNEEGIK

-395 QEEIQNKVDFMEFL
+395 QEEIRNKVDFMEFL
-409 AQNNAKLDNLS
+409 VQNNARLDSLS

-427 QTEIG
+427 QTEIEY
-432 NFQKDRKAYLDALG
+432 FQKDRKAYLDALG
-446 SDHIAFVSK
+446 NDHIAFVSK

-490 TKTTLQGS
+490 TKTTLQGN
-498 LKYDGVMFVDYSN
+498 LKYDGVMFVNYSN
-511 FKYTNVS
+511 FKYTNAS
-518 KSPDKGLGATNG
+518 KSPDKGVGATNG
-530 VSHLEANF
+530 VSHLEANL

-546 PNLNNLAITNYIRR
+546 PSLNNLAITNYIRR

-588 ELVGKVSNFNK
+588 ELVGKVSNLNK

-616 QKDLEKSLRKRESL
+616 QKDLEKSIRKREHL

-661 FALINKEASKEAR
+661 FALINQEASKEAR
-674 AAAFDPNLKGVRSE
+674 AVAFDPNLKGIRSE

-702 FGKSFD
+702 FNKSFD
-708 ELKNGKNNDFSKAEE
+708 ELKNGNNKDFSKAEE

-740 WISKIENLNAA
+740 WISKVENLNAA

-795 AVSETKLTGN
+795 AVSETKLTGD

-819 SLDLGKNSDL
+819 SLDQKNESFNVEKNSDL
-829 QFVRDGVRGTLVGNG
+829 RSVRDSVRGTLVGNG

-851 TLTKNFSDIRKEL
+851 KLSKNFSDIRKEL
-864 SEKLFGKSNNNNNGL
+864 SEKLFGKSNSNGL

-892 KKAGQATSPEE
+892 KKVGQAASPEE
-903 PIYAQVARKMS
+903 PIYTQVAKKVNARIDRLNKIAS
-914 VKIDQLNE
+914 TINGKIDQLNRT
-922 AASAINRKIDRINK
+922 ASAN
-936 IASAGKGVGGFS
+936 KGVGGFS
-948 GAGQSASPEEP
+948 G
-959 IYAQVAKKVSA
+959 V
-970 KIDQLNE
+970 
-977 SASAI
+977 
-982 NRKIDRINKIA
+982 
-993 SAGKGVGGF
+993 
-1002 SGAGQ
+1002 
-1007 SASPEEPIYAQVAKK
+1007 
-1022 VRAKIDQLNESA
+1022 
-1034 SAINRKMDR
+1034 
-1043 INKIASAGKGVG
+1043 
-1055 GFRGAGQSASPEE
+1055 
-1068 PIYAQVAKKV
+1068 
-1078 RAKIDQLN
+1078 
-1086 ESASAIN
+1086 
-1093 RKMDRINKIASAGKG
+1093 
-1108 VGGFSGAGQSAS
+1108 
-1120 PEEPLYAQVAKKVR
+1120 
-1134 AKIDQLNESA
+1134 
-1144 SAINRKIDRINKI
+1144 
-1157 ASAGKGVGG
+1157 
-1166 FRGAGQSASP
+1166 
-1176 EEPIYAQVAKKVSA
+1176 
-1190 KIDQLNESASAINR
+1190 
-1204 KMDRINKIAS
+1204 
-1214 AGKGVGGFSG
+1214 
-1224 AGQSASPEEPLYAQ
+1224 
-1238 VAKKVSAKIDQLNES
+1238 
-1253 ASAINRKID
+1253 
-1262 RINKIASAGKGV
+1262 
-1274 GGFSGAGQSASP
+1274 
-1286 EEPLYAQV
+1286 
-1294 AKKVRAKIDQLNES
+1294 
-1308 ASAIN
+1308 
-1313 RKMDR
+1313 
-1318 INKIAS
+1318 
-1324 AGKGVGGFR
+1324 
-1333 GAGQS
+1333 
-1338 ASPEEPLYAQVAKK
+1338 
-1352 VSAKIDQLNESAS
+1352 
-1365 AINRKIDR
+1365 
-1373 INKIASAGKGVG
+1373 
-1385 GFRGAGQ
+1385 
-1392 SASPEEPLYAQVAK
+1392 
-1406 KVRAKI
+1406 
-1412 DQLNESASAI
+1412 
-1422 NRKIDRINKIASAG
+1422 
-1436 KGVGGFRGA
+1436 
-1445 GQSASPEEPLY
+1445 
-1456 AQVAKKVRA
+1456 
-1465 KIDQLNESA
+1465 
-1474 SAINRKIDRINK
+1474 
-1486 IASAGKGVGGFSG
+1486 
-1499 AGQSASPEEPL
+1499 
-1510 YAQVAKKVRAKIDQL
+1510 
-1525 NESASAINRKMDR
+1525 
-1538 INKIASAGKGVG
+1538 
-1550 GFRGAGQSASPEEPL
+1550 
-1565 YAQVAKKVSAK
+1565 
-1576 IDQLNESASAINR
+1576 
-1589 KMDRINKIAS
+1589 
-1599 AGKGVGGFRGA
+1599 
-1610 GQSASP
+1610 
-1616 EEPIYAQVAKKV
+1616 
-1628 SAKIDQ
+1628 
-1634 LNESASAINR
+1634 
-1644 KMDRINKIASAGK
+1644 
-1657 GVGGF
+1657 
-1662 RGAGQSAS
+1662 
-1670 PEEPLYAQVAK
+1670 
-1681 KVSAKIDQLNESA
+1681 
-1694 SAINRKIDRIN
+1694 
-1705 KIASAGKGVGGFSG
+1705 
-1719 AGQSASPEEPIYAQV
+1719 
-1734 AKKVSA
+1734 
-1740 KIDQLNESAS
+1740 
-1750 AINRKIDRINK
+1750 
-1761 IASAGKGVGGFSGA
+1761 

-1796 GFSLRRSAAVND
+1796 GFPLRRSAGVDD

-1833 AKAGHFDKLEQ
+1833 AKTGHFGKLEQ

-1850 DSTKKNALKL
+1850 DSTKKNAVNL
-1860 WVESAKQVPT
+1860 WVGSAKQVPT
-1870 GLQAKLDNYATNSH
+1870 SLQAKLDNYATNSH

-1890 VQSGTI
+1890 VKNGAV

-1925 SAHLSEYDKIG
+1925 SIPLSDYDKIG

-1975 TGSYSLMKANVEH
+1975 QGSYSLAKANAEL
-1988 GVKNTTKGG
+1988 GVKNINTKSG

>member
-10 TTPDQTLNQTDFVPQ
+10 TTPDQTLNPTDFVPQ

-30 LQAAFIK
+30 LQVAFLK
-37 VDNAVASFDPDQK
+37 VDSAVASFDPDQK

-90 DFINKSN
+90 DFINESN

-104 LIAVDSSVDSF
+104 LIAVNSSVDSF

-134 DPSKINTQQIQNFME
+134 DPSKINTQQIRNFME

-185 EKFMGVFDEF
+185 EKFMGVFDES

-203 KNAEPTGGDWLD
+203 KNAEPAGGDWLD
-215 IFLSFVFNKKQSSDL
+215 IFLSFVFSKKQSSDL

-283 EGVADKD
+283 EGVADND

-300 HNNALSSVLMGSHSG
+300 HNNALSSMLMGSHSN

-337 NATVGYKN
+337 NATVGYKD
-345 QQGSNVA
+345 QQGNNVA

-358 LNNGSGLV
+358 LRNGSGLV
-366 IAGNENGIK
+366 IAGNEDGIK
-375 NPSFYLYKQD
+375 NPSFYLYKED
-385 QLTGLKQALS
+385 QLTGLKQAMS

-409 AQNNAKLDNLS
+409 AQNNARLDNLS
-420 EKEKEKF
+420 KEEKEKF
-427 QTEIG
+427 QNEIEY
-432 NFQKDRKAYLDALG
+432 FQKDRKAYLDALG
-446 SDHIAFVSK
+446 NDHIAFVSK

-470 EVSYTLKDYGKKQD
+470 ELSYTLKDYGKKQD

-490 TKTTLQGS
+490 TKTTLQGN
-498 LKYDGVMFVDYSN
+498 LKYDGVMFVNYSN
-511 FKYTNVS
+511 FKYTNAS

-530 VSHLEANF
+530 VSHLEANL

-565 LWAKGLSPQEAN
+565 LWAKGLSPQESN

-588 ELVGKVSNFNK
+588 ELVGKVSNLNK

-616 QKDLEKSLRKRESL
+616 QKDLEKSIRKREHL
-630 EKEVAKKLESR
+630 EKEVAKKLESK

-661 FALINKEASKEAR
+661 FALINQEASKEAR
-674 AAAFDPNLKGVRSE
+674 ATAFDPNLKGIRSE

-702 FGKSFD
+702 FNKSFN

-795 AVSETKLTGN
+795 AVSEAKLTGD
-805 FSKVEQALAELKNL
+805 FSRVEQVLAELKNL

-829 QFVRDGVRGTLVGNG
+829 QSVRDSVRGTLVGNG

-851 TLTKNFSDIRKEL
+851 KLSKNFSDIRKEL
-864 SEKLFGKSNNNNNGL
+864 NEKLFGNSNNNNNGL

-892 KKAGQATSPEE
+892 KKARQAASPEEPIYAQVNKKKAGQAISPEE
-903 PIYAQVARKMS
+903 PIYAQVAKKVS
-914 VKIDQLNE
+914 AKIDQLNE
-922 AASAINRKIDRINK
+922 ATSAINRKIDRINK

-948 GAGQSASPEEP
+948 GAG
-959 IYAQVAKKVSA
+959 
-970 KIDQLNE
+970 
-977 SASAI
+977 
-982 NRKIDRINKIA
+982 R
-993 SAGKGVGGF
+993 
-1002 SGAGQ
+1002 
-1007 SASPEEPIYAQVAKK
+1007 
-1022 VRAKIDQLNESA
+1022 
-1034 SAINRKMDR
+1034 
-1043 INKIASAGKGVG
+1043 
-1055 GFRGAGQSASPEE
+1055 
-1068 PIYAQVAKKV
+1068 
-1078 RAKIDQLN
+1078 
-1086 ESASAIN
+1086 
-1093 RKMDRINKIASAGKG
+1093 
-1108 VGGFSGAGQSAS
+1108 
-1120 PEEPLYAQVAKKVR
+1120 
-1134 AKIDQLNESA
+1134 
-1144 SAINRKIDRINKI
+1144 
-1157 ASAGKGVGG
+1157 
-1166 FRGAGQSASP
+1166 
-1176 EEPIYAQVAKKVSA
+1176 
-1190 KIDQLNESASAINR
+1190 
-1204 KMDRINKIAS
+1204 
-1214 AGKGVGGFSG
+1214 
-1224 AGQSASPEEPLYAQ
+1224 
-1238 VAKKVSAKIDQLNES
+1238 
-1253 ASAINRKID
+1253 
-1262 RINKIASAGKGV
+1262 
-1274 GGFSGAGQSASP
+1274 
-1286 EEPLYAQV
+1286 
-1294 AKKVRAKIDQLNES
+1294 
-1308 ASAIN
+1308 
-1313 RKMDR
+1313 
-1318 INKIAS
+1318 
-1324 AGKGVGGFR
+1324 
-1333 GAGQS
+1333 
-1338 ASPEEPLYAQVAKK
+1338 
-1352 VSAKIDQLNESAS
+1352 
-1365 AINRKIDR
+1365 
-1373 INKIASAGKGVG
+1373 
-1385 GFRGAGQ
+1385 
-1392 SASPEEPLYAQVAK
+1392 
-1406 KVRAKI
+1406 
-1412 DQLNESASAI
+1412 
-1422 NRKIDRINKIASAG
+1422 
-1436 KGVGGFRGA
+1436 
-1445 GQSASPEEPLY
+1445 
-1456 AQVAKKVRA
+1456 
-1465 KIDQLNESA
+1465 
-1474 SAINRKIDRINK
+1474 
-1486 IASAGKGVGGFSG
+1486 
-1499 AGQSASPEEPL
+1499 
-1510 YAQVAKKVRAKIDQL
+1510 
-1525 NESASAINRKMDR
+1525 
-1538 INKIASAGKGVG
+1538 
-1550 GFRGAGQSASPEEPL
+1550 
-1565 YAQVAKKVSAK
+1565 
-1576 IDQLNESASAINR
+1576 
-1589 KMDRINKIAS
+1589 
-1599 AGKGVGGFRGA
+1599 
-1610 GQSASP
+1610 
-1616 EEPIYAQVAKKV
+1616 
-1628 SAKIDQ
+1628 
-1634 LNESASAINR
+1634 
-1644 KMDRINKIASAGK
+1644 
-1657 GVGGF
+1657 
-1662 RGAGQSAS
+1662 
-1670 PEEPLYAQVAK
+1670 
-1681 KVSAKIDQLNESA
+1681 
-1694 SAINRKIDRIN
+1694 
-1705 KIASAGKGVGGFSG
+1705 
-1719 AGQSASPEEPIYAQV
+1719 
-1734 AKKVSA
+1734 
-1740 KIDQLNESAS
+1740 
-1750 AINRKIDRINK
+1750 
-1761 IASAGKGVGGFSGA
+1761 
-1775 GQSASPEPI
+1775 SASPEPI

-1796 GFSLRRSAAVND
+1796 GFPLRRSATVND

-1818 ELTRRIGDLNQAVSE
+1818 ELTSRIGDLNQAVSE
-1833 AKAGHFDKLEQ
+1833 AKTGHFGKLEQ

-1850 DSTKKNALKL
+1850 DSTKKNAVNL
-1860 WVESAKQVPT
+1860 WVGSAKQVPT
-1870 GLQAKLDNYATNSH
+1870 SLQAKLDNYATNSH

-1890 VQSGTI
+1890 VKNGAV
-1896 NEKATGMLTQKNPE
+1896 NEKVTGMLTQKNPE

-1925 SAHLSEYDKIG
+1925 SIPLSDYDKIG

-1975 TGSYSLMKANVEH
+1975 QGSYNLMKANAEH
-1988 GVKNTTKGG
+1988 GVKNTTKSG

>member
-10 TTPDQTLNQTDFVPQ
+10 TTPDQTPNQTDFVPQ

-30 LQAAFIK
+30 LQVAFLK

-77 AIKNPTKKNQYFS
+77 AIKNPAKKNQYFS

-134 DPSKINTQQIQNFME
+134 DPSKINTQTIRNFME
-149 NIIQPPISDD
+149 NIIQPPISDN

-185 EKFMGVFDEF
+185 QKFMGVFDES
-195 LKARQEAE
+195 LKERQEAE
-203 KNAEPTGGDWLD
+203 KNAEPAGGDWLD

-236 EPRPDFEQNIATT
+236 EPRPDFEQNLATT

-270 SKFTLGDMEMLDV
+270 FKFTLGDVEMLDV

-300 HNNALSSVLMGSHSG
+300 HNNALSSVLMGGHSN

-337 NATVGYKN
+337 NATVGYKD

-358 LNNGSGLV
+358 LNNGSGLI
-366 IAGNENGIK
+366 IAGNEDGIK
-375 NPSFYLYKQD
+375 NPSFYLYKED
-385 QLTGLKQALS
+385 QLTGLKQAMS

-409 AQNNAKLDNLS
+409 AKNNAKLDNLS
-420 EKEKEKF
+420 KEEKEKF
-427 QTEIG
+427 QTEIEY
-432 NFQKDRKAYLDALG
+432 FQKDRKAYLDALG
-446 SDHIAFVSK
+446 NDHIAFVSK

-490 TKTTLQGS
+490 AKTTLQGN
-498 LKYDGVMFVDYSN
+498 LKYDGVIFVNYSN
-511 FKYTNVS
+511 FKYTNAS
-518 KSPDKGLGATNG
+518 KSPDKGVGATNG

-565 LWAKGLSPQEAN
+565 LWAKGLSSQEAN

-588 ELVGKVSNFNK
+588 EMVGKVSNFNQ

-616 QKDLEKSLRKRESL
+616 QKDLEKSLRKREHL

-661 FALINKEASKEAR
+661 FALINQEASKEAR

-708 ELKNGKNNDFSKAEE
+708 DFKNGKNNDFSKAEE

-795 AVSETKLTGN
+795 AVSETKLTGD
-805 FSKVEQALAELKNL
+805 FSKVEQALAELKSL
-819 SLDLGKNSDL
+819 SLDQKNESFNVGKNSDL
-829 QFVRDGVRGTLVGNG
+829 QFVRDSVRGTLVGNG

-851 TLTKNFSDIRKEL
+851 KLSKNFSDIRKEL
-864 SEKLFGKSNNNNNGL
+864 SEKLFGKSNSNGL

-892 KKAGQATSPEE
+892 KKAGQ
-903 PIYAQVARKMS
+903 V
-914 VKIDQLNE
+914 
-922 AASAINRKIDRINK
+922 
-936 IASAGKGVGGFS
+936 
-948 GAGQSASPEEP
+948 ASPEEP

-977 SASAI
+977 AT
-982 NRKIDRINKIA
+982 
-993 SAGKGVGGF
+993 
-1002 SGAGQ
+1002 
-1007 SASPEEPIYAQVAKK
+1007 
-1022 VRAKIDQLNESA
+1022 
-1034 SAINRKMDR
+1034 
-1043 INKIASAGKGVG
+1043 
-1055 GFRGAGQSASPEE
+1055 
-1068 PIYAQVAKKV
+1068 
-1078 RAKIDQLN
+1078 
-1086 ESASAIN
+1086 
-1093 RKMDRINKIASAGKG
+1093 
-1108 VGGFSGAGQSAS
+1108 
-1120 PEEPLYAQVAKKVR
+1120 
-1134 AKIDQLNESA
+1134 
-1144 SAINRKIDRINKI
+1144 
-1157 ASAGKGVGG
+1157 
-1166 FRGAGQSASP
+1166 
-1176 EEPIYAQVAKKVSA
+1176 
-1190 KIDQLNESASAINR
+1190 
-1204 KMDRINKIAS
+1204 
-1214 AGKGVGGFSG
+1214 
-1224 AGQSASPEEPLYAQ
+1224 
-1238 VAKKVSAKIDQLNES
+1238 
-1253 ASAINRKID
+1253 
-1262 RINKIASAGKGV
+1262 
-1274 GGFSGAGQSASP
+1274 
-1286 EEPLYAQV
+1286 
-1294 AKKVRAKIDQLNES
+1294 
-1308 ASAIN
+1308 
-1313 RKMDR
+1313 
-1318 INKIAS
+1318 
-1324 AGKGVGGFR
+1324 
-1333 GAGQS
+1333 
-1338 ASPEEPLYAQVAKK
+1338 
-1352 VSAKIDQLNESAS
+1352 
-1365 AINRKIDR
+1365 
-1373 INKIASAGKGVG
+1373 
-1385 GFRGAGQ
+1385 
-1392 SASPEEPLYAQVAK
+1392 
-1406 KVRAKI
+1406 
-1412 DQLNESASAI
+1412 
-1422 NRKIDRINKIASAG
+1422 
-1436 KGVGGFRGA
+1436 
-1445 GQSASPEEPLY
+1445 
-1456 AQVAKKVRA
+1456 
-1465 KIDQLNESA
+1465 
-1474 SAINRKIDRINK
+1474 
-1486 IASAGKGVGGFSG
+1486 
-1499 AGQSASPEEPL
+1499 
-1510 YAQVAKKVRAKIDQL
+1510 
-1525 NESASAINRKMDR
+1525 
-1538 INKIASAGKGVG
+1538 
-1550 GFRGAGQSASPEEPL
+1550 
-1565 YAQVAKKVSAK
+1565 
-1576 IDQLNESASAINR
+1576 
-1589 KMDRINKIAS
+1589 
-1599 AGKGVGGFRGA
+1599 
-1610 GQSASP
+1610 
-1616 EEPIYAQVAKKV
+1616 
-1628 SAKIDQ
+1628 
-1634 LNESASAINR
+1634 
-1644 KMDRINKIASAGK
+1644 
-1657 GVGGF
+1657 
-1662 RGAGQSAS
+1662 
-1670 PEEPLYAQVAK
+1670 
-1681 KVSAKIDQLNESA
+1681 
-1694 SAINRKIDRIN
+1694 
-1705 KIASAGKGVGGFSG
+1705 
-1719 AGQSASPEEPIYAQV
+1719 
-1734 AKKVSA
+1734 
-1740 KIDQLNESAS
+1740 S

-1796 GFSLRRSAAVND
+1796 GFPLKRYAGVND

-1818 ELTRRIGDLNQAVSE
+1818 ELTRRIGDLSQAVSE
-1833 AKAGHFDKLEQ
+1833 AKTGHFGNLEQ

-1860 WVESAKQVPT
+1860 LVESAKKVPT
-1870 GLQAKLDNYATNSH
+1870 SLQAKLDNYATNSH

-1890 VQSGTI
+1890 VQNGAI
-1896 NEKATGMLTQKNPE
+1896 NERATGMLTQKNPE
-1910 WLKLVNDKIVAHNVG
+1910 WLKLVNNKIVAHNVG
-1925 SAHLSEYDKIG
+1925 SAHLSEYNKIG

-1955 NNAVKDI
+1955 NSAIKDI
-1962 KSSFVQFLTNTFS
+1962 KSNFVQFLTNTFS
-1975 TGSYSLMKANVEH
+1975 AGAYSLAKANAEL
-1988 GVKNTTKGG
+1988 GVKNINTKGG

>member
-10 TTPDQTLNQTDFVPQ
+10 TTPDQTLNPTDFVPQ

-30 LQAAFIK
+30 LQVAFLK

-104 LIAVDSSVDSF
+104 LIDLDSSVDSF

-134 DPSKINTQQIQNFME
+134 DPSKINTQKIRDFME

-185 EKFMGVFDEF
+185 EKFMGVFDEY
-195 LKARQEAE
+195 LKERQEAE
-203 KNAEPTGGDWLD
+203 KNGEPGGDWLD
-215 IFLSFVFNKKQSSDL
+215 IFLSFIFNKKQSSDL

-236 EPRPDFEQNIATT
+236 EPRPDFEQNLATT

-283 EGVADKD
+283 EGVADID

-300 HNNALSSVLMGSHSG
+300 HNNALSSMLMGSHSN

-345 QQGSNVA
+345 QQGNNVA

-358 LNNGSGLV
+358 MKNGSGLV
-366 IAGNENGIK
+366 IAGGEKGVN
-375 NPSFYLYKQD
+375 NPSFYLYKED
-385 QLTGLKQALS
+385 QLTGLKQAMS

-409 AQNNAKLDNLS
+409 AKNNARLDSLS

-427 QTEIG
+427 QTEIE

-446 SDHIAFVSK
+446 NDHIAFVSK

-470 EVSYTLKDYGKKQD
+470 ELSYTLKDYGKKQD

-490 TKTTLQGS
+490 TKTTLQGN
-498 LKYDGVMFVDYSN
+498 LEYDGVMFVNYSN
-511 FKYTNVS
+511 FKYTNAS
-518 KSPDKGLGATNG
+518 KSPDKGVGATNG
-530 VSHLEANF
+530 VSHLEANL

-546 PNLNNLAITNYIRR
+546 PNLNNLAITNHIRR

-565 LWAKGLSPQEAN
+565 LLAKGLPPYEAN

-588 ELVGKVSNFNK
+588 ELVGKVSNLNK

-616 QKDLEKSLRKRESL
+616 QKDLEKSIRKREHL
-630 EKEVAKKLESR
+630 EKEVSKKLESR
-641 NDNKNRME
+641 NENKNRME

-661 FALINKEASKEAR
+661 FALINQEASKEAR
-674 AAAFDPNLKGVRSE
+674 AATFDPNLKGIRSE

-702 FGKSFD
+702 FSKSFD
-708 ELKNGKNNDFSKAEE
+708 ELKNGNNKDFSKAEE

-728 KDSVKDL
+728 KDSMKDL

-740 WISKIENLNAA
+740 WISKVENLNAA

-769 KSDLENSIKDVIIN
+769 KSDLENSIKDVSIN
-783 QKITDKVDNLNQ
+783 QEITDKVDNLNQ
-795 AVSETKLTGN
+795 AVSEAKLTGD

-819 SLDLGKNSDL
+819 SIGKNSDL
-829 QFVRDGVRGTLVGNG
+829 QSVRDSVRGTLVGNG

-851 TLTKNFSDIRKEL
+851 KLSKNFSDIRKEL
-864 SEKLFGKSNNNNNGL
+864 SEKLFGNSNNNNNGL

-892 KKAGQATSPEE
+892 KKTGQA
-903 PIYAQVARKMS
+903 
-914 VKIDQLNE
+914 
-922 AASAINRKIDRINK
+922 
-936 IASAGKGVGGFS
+936 
-948 GAGQSASPEEP
+948 ASPEEP
-959 IYAQVAKKVSA
+959 IYAQVNKK
-970 KIDQLNE
+970 KT
-977 SASAI
+977 
-982 NRKIDRINKIA
+982 
-993 SAGKGVGGF
+993 
-1002 SGAGQ
+1002 GQ
-1007 SASPEEPIYAQVAKK
+1007 VASPEEPIYTQVAKK
-1022 VRAKIDQLNESA
+1022 VNARIDRLNKIASTINGKIDQLNRTA
-1034 SAINRKMDR
+1034 SAN
-1043 INKIASAGKGVG
+1043 KGVG
-1055 GFRGAGQSASPEE
+1055 
-1068 PIYAQVAKKV
+1068 
-1078 RAKIDQLN
+1078 D
-1086 ESASAIN
+1086 
-1093 RKMDRINKIASAGKG
+1093 
-1108 VGGFSGAGQSAS
+1108 
-1120 PEEPLYAQVAKKVR
+1120 
-1134 AKIDQLNESA
+1134 
-1144 SAINRKIDRINKI
+1144 
-1157 ASAGKGVGG
+1157 
-1166 FRGAGQSASP
+1166 
-1176 EEPIYAQVAKKVSA
+1176 
-1190 KIDQLNESASAINR
+1190 
-1204 KMDRINKIAS
+1204 
-1214 AGKGVGGFSG
+1214 
-1224 AGQSASPEEPLYAQ
+1224 
-1238 VAKKVSAKIDQLNES
+1238 
-1253 ASAINRKID
+1253 
-1262 RINKIASAGKGV
+1262 
-1274 GGFSGAGQSASP
+1274 
-1286 EEPLYAQV
+1286 
-1294 AKKVRAKIDQLNES
+1294 
-1308 ASAIN
+1308 
-1313 RKMDR
+1313 
-1318 INKIAS
+1318 
-1324 AGKGVGGFR
+1324 
-1333 GAGQS
+1333 
-1338 ASPEEPLYAQVAKK
+1338 
-1352 VSAKIDQLNESAS
+1352 
-1365 AINRKIDR
+1365 
-1373 INKIASAGKGVG
+1373 
-1385 GFRGAGQ
+1385 
-1392 SASPEEPLYAQVAK
+1392 
-1406 KVRAKI
+1406 
-1412 DQLNESASAI
+1412 
-1422 NRKIDRINKIASAG
+1422 
-1436 KGVGGFRGA
+1436 
-1445 GQSASPEEPLY
+1445 
-1456 AQVAKKVRA
+1456 
-1465 KIDQLNESA
+1465 
-1474 SAINRKIDRINK
+1474 
-1486 IASAGKGVGGFSG
+1486 
-1499 AGQSASPEEPL
+1499 
-1510 YAQVAKKVRAKIDQL
+1510 
-1525 NESASAINRKMDR
+1525 
-1538 INKIASAGKGVG
+1538 
-1550 GFRGAGQSASPEEPL
+1550 
-1565 YAQVAKKVSAK
+1565 
-1576 IDQLNESASAINR
+1576 
-1589 KMDRINKIAS
+1589 
-1599 AGKGVGGFRGA
+1599 
-1610 GQSASP
+1610 
-1616 EEPIYAQVAKKV
+1616 
-1628 SAKIDQ
+1628 
-1634 LNESASAINR
+1634 
-1644 KMDRINKIASAGK
+1644 
-1657 GVGGF
+1657 
-1662 RGAGQSAS
+1662 
-1670 PEEPLYAQVAK
+1670 
-1681 KVSAKIDQLNESA
+1681 
-1694 SAINRKIDRIN
+1694 
-1705 KIASAGKGVGGFSG
+1705 
-1719 AGQSASPEEPIYAQV
+1719 
-1734 AKKVSA
+1734 
-1740 KIDQLNESAS
+1740 
-1750 AINRKIDRINK
+1750 
-1761 IASAGKGVGGFSGA
+1761 FSGA

-1796 GFSLRRSAAVND
+1796 GFPLRRSAAVND

-1833 AKAGHFDKLEQ
+1833 AKTGRFDKLEQ

-1850 DSTKKNALKL
+1850 DSTKKNAVNL
-1860 WVESAKQVPT
+1860 WVGSAKQVPT

-1890 VQSGTI
+1890 VKNGAI

-1925 SAHLSEYDKIG
+1925 SIPLSAYDNIG

-1975 TGSYSLMKANVEH
+1975 QGSYSLMKANAEL
-1988 GVKNTTKGG
+1988 GVKNINTKSG